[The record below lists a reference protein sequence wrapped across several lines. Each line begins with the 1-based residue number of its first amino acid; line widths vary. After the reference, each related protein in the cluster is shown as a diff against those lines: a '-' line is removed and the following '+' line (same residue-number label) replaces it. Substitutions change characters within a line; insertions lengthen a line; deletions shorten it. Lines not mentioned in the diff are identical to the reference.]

1 MAAASAP
8 ITMKEALTRFIQLI
22 ESYREF
28 RLAVEIALICYT
40 LLGDSHEKMLLQ
52 SIGVNPQFITFTN
65 VTMESDKYICVRET
79 APQNSVVIIDMNMP
93 MQPLRRPI
101 TADSALMN
109 PNTRILALKAQVPGT
124 TQDHLQIFNIE
135 AKQKIKSHQMPEQVV
150 FWKWI
155 TPKMLGLVTQTSV
168 YHWPIEGD
176 SEPVKMF
183 DRTANLANN
192 QIINYRCD
200 PSEKWLVL
208 IGIAP
213 GSPER
218 PQLVKGNMQLFS
230 VDQQRS
236 QALEA
241 HAASF
246 ASIRVPGNDR
256 DSILISFASKTSNAG
271 QVTSKLH
278 VIELGAQP
286 GKPSFSKKQA
296 DLFFPPDF
304 ADDFPVAMQIS
315 QKYGLIYVI
324 TKLGLL
330 FVYDL
335 ETATAVYRNRISPDP
350 IFLTSEASSIG
361 GFYAVNRR
369 GQVLLATVNE
379 ATIIPFV
386 SGQLNNLELA
396 VNLAKRGN
404 LPGAEN
410 LVVQRFQELFA
421 QTKYKEAAEL
431 AAESPQGILR
441 TPDTVAKFQSVP
453 VQAGQTPPLL
463 QYFGTLLTK
472 GKLNAFESLELSRLV
487 VNQNK
492 KNLLENWLAEDKL
505 ECSEELG
512 DLVKTVDNDLALK
525 IYIKARATPKVVAA
539 FAERR
544 EFDKILIYSKQVG
557 YTPDYLFLLQTILRS
572 DPQEALEDLQKSGG
586 APSSTKLGC
595 SYEHVPRFMEL
606 PCSPIEQAALAFSL
620 WSFHRNMIREATA
633 FLLDVL
639 KPNLPEHGYLQTK
652 VLEINLVTFPN
663 VADAILANGM
673 FSHYDRPR
681 IAQLCEK
688 AGLYIRALQHYS
700 ELPDIKRVIVNTHA
714 IEPQALVEFFG
725 TLSREWALECMK
737 DLLMINI
744 KGNLQIIVQVAK
756 EYCEQLGIDA
766 CIKLF
771 EQFKSYDGLYFFLGS
786 YLSSSE
792 DPDIHFKY
800 IEAAAR
806 TGQIKEVERVTRESN
821 FYDPEKTKNFLMDA
835 KLPDARPLI
844 NVCDRFGFVPDLTHY
859 LYTNNMLRYIEGYVQ
874 KVNPGN
880 APLVVGQL
888 LDDECPED
896 FIKGLILS
904 VRSLLPVEPLVAEC
918 EKRNRLRLLTQ
929 FLEHLVSEGSQDVHV
944 HNALG
949 KIIIES
955 NNNPEHFLTTNPYY
969 DSRVVGK
976 YCEKRDPTL
985 AVVAYRRG
993 QCDDELIN
1001 VTNKNSLFKLQA
1013 RYVVER
1019 MDGDLWDKVLNP
1031 DNEFRRQLIDQVVST
1046 ALPES
1051 KSPEQVSAAVKAF
1064 MTADLPHELIE
1075 LLEKIVLQN
1084 SAFSGNF
1091 NLQNLL
1097 ILTAIKADPSRVMD
1111 YINRLDNF
1119 DGPAVGEVAVEAQL
1133 YEEAFAIFKK
1143 FNLNVQAVNVLLDN
1157 IRDIN
1162 RAVEFAFRVEEDA
1175 VWSQVAKAQLR
1186 EGLVSD
1192 AIESFIRADD
1202 ATQFLDVIHAA
1213 EDADV
1218 YHDLVKYLLMVRQK
1232 TKEPKVDS
1240 ELIYAYA
1247 KIDRLGD
1254 IEEFILMPNVAN
1266 LPNVGDR
1273 LYDAALYEAAKII
1286 FAFISNWA
1294 KLASTLIKLNQ
1305 FQGAVDAAR
1314 KANSAKTWKEVC
1326 FACVD
1331 AEEFR
1336 LAQICGLNI
1345 IVQVD
1350 DLEEVSEFYQNRGC
1364 FNELISLMESGLGLE
1379 RAHMG
1384 IFTELG
1390 VLYARYR
1397 HEKLMEHIKLFST
1410 RLNIPKLIRACDEQ
1424 QHWKEL
1430 TYLYIQY
1437 DEFDNAATTVMN
1449 HSPDAW
1455 DHMQFK
1461 DIVVKVANVELYYK
1475 AVHFYLQEHPDLI
1488 NDLLNVLALRVDHTR
1503 VVDIM
1508 RKAGH
1513 LRLVK
1518 PYMIAV
1524 QSNNVSAVNEA
1535 LNEIYV
1541 EEEDYDRL
1549 RESIELHDNFD
1560 QIGLAQK
1567 IEKHE
1572 LLEMRRVAAS
1582 IYKKA
1587 GRWKQ
1592 SIALSKKDN
1601 LYKDAMETA
1610 SQSGD
1615 RELAEE
1621 LLVYFIEQGKK
1632 ECFASCLF
1640 VCYDLIR
1647 PDVALELAWMNNMI
1661 DFAFPYLLQ
1670 FIREYTGKVD
1680 ELIKD
1685 KIEAQKEAM
1694 AKENEEKDVMKQQ
1707 NMYAQLL
1714 PLALP
1719 APPMPGMGGPG
1730 MGGGF
1735 TPPPPPMGGMGMPP
1749 MPPFVFVVS
1758 VSAGDGIEFF
1768 VYDLDCNVK
1777 FESWLTKLRR
1787 INIACV
1793 QETKWVGFKARD
1805 VDGYKLW
1812 YSGSERRRNGVG
1824 ILVDEELRG
1833 LDGEEKMRFWEALD
1847 EVVRGVPSSEKIVV
1861 AGDFN
1866 GHIGAL
1872 PGSFS
1877 DVHGGFGFRKRNEE
1891 GATLLEFAR
1900 SFGLVVVKWSFPKK
1914 DDHLITF
1921 RSAIAKTQIDF
1932 LLLRKGDKVL
1942 CKDCKVIPSENL
1954 STQHTLLVMNLG
1966 IKKDRKR
1973 RGEECRLGIKWG
1985 GLTPVNAWE
1994 IGKKLAGMGVW
2005 QCRGDVDSKWDRVA
2019 RCIRENASEVSGV
2032 SRGRAGHHRGNW
2044 RWNEEVK
2051 KKVRPRKG
2059 RERREKK
2066 LFRLAKARERKGRDL
2081 DQVKCIKGEDGTV
2094 LVEDD
2099 HIKNRWQ
2106 SYFYRLLN
2114 DEGDR
2119 AIGLGELE
2127 HSEEC
2132 LDFSYC
2138 RRFKVEEV
2146 REAVRR
2152 MRRSRATGPD
2162 EIPVDFWKFSGET
2175 GLRWLTGLF
2184 NGIFKTTKMSEAW
2197 RWSTMIPLYKNK
2209 GDIQSSNNYRGIKLL
2224 SHSMKI

>member
-8 ITMKEALTRFIQLI
+8 ITMKEALTLT
-22 ESYREF
+22 S
-28 RLAVEIALICYT
+28 
-40 LLGDSHEKMLLQ
+40 LG
-52 SIGVNPQFITFTN
+52 INPQFITFTH

-79 APQNSVVIIDMNMP
+79 ATQNSVVIIDMNMP

-109 PNTRILALKAQVPGT
+109 PNSRILALKAQVPGT

-135 AKQKIKSHQMPEQVV
+135 MKAKMKSHQMPEQVV

-155 TPKMLGLVTQTSV
+155 TPKMLGMVTQSSV
-168 YHWPIEGD
+168 YHWSLEGD

-183 DRTANLANN
+183 DRTANLAGN

-213 GSPER
+213 GAPER

-246 ASIRVPGNDR
+246 ASFKVSGNDNP
-256 DSILISFASKTSNAG
+256 SILISFASKTISGG
-271 QVTSKLH
+271 QLTSKLH

-286 GKPSFSKKQA
+286 GKPGFSKKQA

-304 ADDFPVAMQIS
+304 TDDFPVAMQIS
-315 QKYGLIYVI
+315 HKYSLIYVI

-335 ETATAVYRNRISPDP
+335 ETASAVYRNRISPDP
-350 IFLTSEASSIG
+350 IFLTSEASSVG
-361 GFYAVNRR
+361 GFYAINRR

-379 ATIIPFV
+379 STIIPFV

-410 LVVQRFQELFA
+410 LVVQRFQELFS
-421 QTKYKEAAEL
+421 QMKYKEAAEL

-441 TPDTVAKFQSVP
+441 TPETVAKFQSVP
-453 VQAGQTPPLL
+453 VQPGQTPPLL

-472 GKLNAFESLELSRLV
+472 GKLNAFESLELSRMV

-525 IYIKARATPKVVAA
+525 VYIKARATPKVVAA

-572 DPQEALEDLQKSGG
+572 DPQGAVNFALMMSQMEGGCPVDYNTITDLFLQ
-586 APSSTKLGC
+586 
-595 SYEHVPRFMEL
+595 
-606 PCSPIEQAALAFSL
+606 
-620 WSFHRNMIREATA
+620 RNLIREATS

-688 AGLYIRALQHYS
+688 AGLYMRALQHYS
-700 ELPDIKRVIVNTHA
+700 DLPDIKRVIVNTHA

-737 DLLMINI
+737 DLLLVNLR
-744 KGNLQIIVQVAK
+744 GNLQIIVQVAK
-756 EYCEQLGIDA
+756 EYSEQLGVDS

-771 EQFKSYDGLYFFLGS
+771 EQFKSYEGLYFFLGS
-786 YLSSSE
+786 YLSMSE

-800 IEAAAR
+800 IEAAAK

-821 FYDPEKTKNFLMDA
+821 FYDPEKTKNFLMEA
-835 KLPDARPLI
+835 RLPDARPLI

-859 LYTNNMLRYIEGYVQ
+859 LYANNMLRYIEGYVQ
-874 KVNPGN
+874 KVNPSN

-888 LDDECPED
+888 LDDDCPED

-904 VRSLLPVEPLVAEC
+904 VRSLLPVEPLVEEC

-949 KIIIES
+949 KIIIDT

-993 QCDDELIN
+993 QCDEELIN

-1019 MDGDLWDKVLNP
+1019 MDPDLWEKVLTP
-1031 DNEFRRQLIDQVVST
+1031 DNPFRRQLIDQVVST

-1051 KSPEQVSAAVKAF
+1051 KNPDQVSATVKAF

-1084 SAFSGNF
+1084 SAFSGNP

-1097 ILTAIKADPSRVMD
+1097 ILTAIKADKSRVMD

-1119 DGPAVGEVAVEAQL
+1119 DGPAVGEIAVGAEL

-1157 IRDIN
+1157 IKSIE
-1162 RAVEFAFRVEEDA
+1162 RAVEFANRVDEDA
-1175 VWSQVAKAQLR
+1175 VWSQVGKAQLR

-1192 AIESFIRADD
+1192 AIESFILADD
-1202 ATQFLDVIHAA
+1202 ATEFHDVIRAA
-1213 EDADV
+1213 EQMEV
-1218 YHDLVKYLLMVRQK
+1218 YHDLVKYLLMVRRK
-1232 TKEPKVDS
+1232 VKEPKVDS

-1247 KIDRLGD
+1247 KIDRLGE
-1254 IEEFILMPNVAN
+1254 IEEFILTPNVAN
-1266 LPNVGDR
+1266 LQTVGDR
-1273 LYDAALYEAAKII
+1273 LFDEALYEAAKII
-1286 FAFISNWA
+1286 FTFISNWA
-1294 KLASTLIKLNQ
+1294 KLASTLVKLQQ

-1314 KANSAKTWKEVC
+1314 KANSSRTWKEVC

-1345 IVQVD
+1345 IIQVD
-1350 DLEEVSEFYQNRGC
+1350 DLEDVSNYYQNRGY

-1390 VLYARYR
+1390 ILFARYR
-1397 HEKLMEHIKLFST
+1397 PEKLMEHIKLFST
-1410 RLNIPKLIRACDEQ
+1410 RLNIPKLIRVCDEQ

-1437 DEFDNAATTVMN
+1437 DEFDNAAATIMS
-1449 HSPDAW
+1449 HSPEAW

-1461 DIVVKVANVELYYK
+1461 DVIVKVANVELYYK
-1475 AVHFYLQEHPDLI
+1475 AVHFYLREHPDLI

-1513 LRLVK
+1513 IHLIK
-1518 PYMIAV
+1518 PYMVSV
-1524 QSNNVSAVNEA
+1524 QSNNVAAVNEA

-1541 EEEDYDRL
+1541 EEEDYERL
-1549 RESIELHDNFD
+1549 RESIDMHDNFD
-1560 QIGLAQK
+1560 QIALAQK

-1572 LLEMRRVAAS
+1572 LLELRRVAAY

-1587 GRWKQ
+1587 GRWRQ
-1592 SIALSKKDN
+1592 SVALSKKDN

-1621 LLVYFIEQGKK
+1621 LLTYFIEKGKK

-1640 VCYDLIR
+1640 ICYDLIR
-1647 PDVALELAWMNNMI
+1647 PDVALELAWMNNI
-1661 DFAFPYLLQ
+1661 VDFAFPYLLQ
-1670 FIREYTGKVD
+1670 FIREYTTKVD
-1680 ELIKD
+1680 ELVKD
-1685 KIEAQKEAM
+1685 KLEAIQ
-1694 AKENEEKDVMKQQ
+1694 EEKSKEKEEKELVAQQ
-1707 NMYAQLL
+1707 NMYAPLL

-1719 APPMPGMGGPG
+1719 APPVGG
-1730 MGGGF
+1730 MGGGISGGM
-1735 TPPPPPMGGMGMPP
+1735 PSMGMPSMGPMGMPP
-1749 MPPFVFVVS
+1749 MPS
-1758 VSAGDGIEFF
+1758 
-1768 VYDLDCNVK
+1768 Y
-1777 FESWLTKLRR
+1777 
-1787 INIACV
+1787 
-1793 QETKWVGFKARD
+1793 
-1805 VDGYKLW
+1805 
-1812 YSGSERRRNGVG
+1812 
-1824 ILVDEELRG
+1824 
-1833 LDGEEKMRFWEALD
+1833 
-1847 EVVRGVPSSEKIVV
+1847 
-1861 AGDFN
+1861 
-1866 GHIGAL
+1866 
-1872 PGSFS
+1872 
-1877 DVHGGFGFRKRNEE
+1877 
-1891 GATLLEFAR
+1891 
-1900 SFGLVVVKWSFPKK
+1900 
-1914 DDHLITF
+1914 
-1921 RSAIAKTQIDF
+1921 
-1932 LLLRKGDKVL
+1932 
-1942 CKDCKVIPSENL
+1942 
-1954 STQHTLLVMNLG
+1954 
-1966 IKKDRKR
+1966 
-1973 RGEECRLGIKWG
+1973 
-1985 GLTPVNAWE
+1985 
-1994 IGKKLAGMGVW
+1994 GMPPM
-2005 QCRGDVDSKWDRVA
+2005 
-2019 RCIRENASEVSGV
+2019 
-2032 SRGRAGHHRGNW
+2032 GN
-2044 RWNEEVK
+2044 
-2051 KKVRPRKG
+2051 
-2059 RERREKK
+2059 
-2066 LFRLAKARERKGRDL
+2066 
-2081 DQVKCIKGEDGTV
+2081 
-2094 LVEDD
+2094 
-2099 HIKNRWQ
+2099 
-2106 SYFYRLLN
+2106 Y
-2114 DEGDR
+2114 
-2119 AIGLGELE
+2119 
-2127 HSEEC
+2127 
-2132 LDFSYC
+2132 
-2138 RRFKVEEV
+2138 
-2146 REAVRR
+2146 
-2152 MRRSRATGPD
+2152 
-2162 EIPVDFWKFSGET
+2162 
-2175 GLRWLTGLF
+2175 
-2184 NGIFKTTKMSEAW
+2184 
-2197 RWSTMIPLYKNK
+2197 
-2209 GDIQSSNNYRGIKLL
+2209 
-2224 SHSMKI
+2224 

>member
-1 MAAASAP
+1 MAAANAP
-8 ITMKEALTRFIQLI
+8 IAMREALTLT
-22 ESYREF
+22 S
-28 RLAVEIALICYT
+28 LGIA
-40 LLGDSHEKMLLQ
+40 
-52 SIGVNPQFITFTN
+52 PQFITFTH
-65 VTMESDKYICVRET
+65 VTMESDRYICVRET
-79 APQNSVVIIDMNMP
+79 SPQNSVVIIDMAMP
-93 MQPLRRPI
+93 SQPLRRPI

-109 PNTRILALKAQVPGT
+109 PNSRILALKAQIPGT

-135 AKQKIKSHQMPEQVV
+135 AKTKVKSHQMPEQVV

-155 TPKMLGLVTQTSV
+155 TPKLLGLVTQTSV
-168 YHWPIEGD
+168 YHWSIEGD

-200 PSEKWLVL
+200 PAEKWLVL

-213 GSPER
+213 GAPER

-246 ASIRVPGNDR
+246 ATIKVPGNENP
-256 DSILISFASKTSNAG
+256 STLICFASKATNAG
-271 QVTSKLH
+271 QITSKLH

-286 GKPSFSKKQA
+286 GKPGFSKKQA

-304 ADDFPVAMQIS
+304 QDDFPVAMQIS
-315 QKYGLIYVI
+315 QKYGLVYVI

-335 ETATAVYRNRISPDP
+335 ETASAVYRNRISPDP
-350 IFLTSEASSIG
+350 IFLTAESSTTG
-361 GFYAVNRR
+361 GFYAINRR
-369 GQVLLATVNE
+369 GQVLHATVND
-379 ATIIPFV
+379 ATVVPFV

-396 VNLAKRGN
+396 VNLAKRAN

-410 LVVQRFQELFA
+410 LVVQRFQELFS

-431 AAESPQGILR
+431 AAESPQGLLR
-441 TPDTVAKFQSVP
+441 TPETVAKFQSVP

-463 QYFGTLLTK
+463 QYFGTLLTR
-472 GKLNAFESLELSRLV
+472 GKLNAYESLELSRLV

-557 YTPDYLFLLQTILRS
+557 YTPDYLFLLQTILRT
-572 DPQEALEDLQKSGG
+572 DPQGAVNFALMMSQMEGGCPLDYNTITDLFLQ
-586 APSSTKLGC
+586 
-595 SYEHVPRFMEL
+595 
-606 PCSPIEQAALAFSL
+606 
-620 WSFHRNMIREATA
+620 RNMIREATA

-639 KPNLPEHGYLQTK
+639 KPNLEEHAFLQTK
-652 VLEINLVTFPN
+652 VLEINLVTYPN

-688 AGLYIRALQHYS
+688 AGLYLRALQHYA

-725 TLSREWALECMK
+725 TLSKEWALECMK
-737 DLLMINI
+737 DLLLVNLR
-744 KGNLQIIVQVAK
+744 GNLQIVVQAAK
-756 EYCEQLGIDA
+756 EYSEQLGVDA

-771 EQFKSYDGLYFFLGS
+771 EQFKSYEGLYFFLGS

-800 IEAAAR
+800 IESAAR

-821 FYDPEKTKNFLMDA
+821 FYDAEKTKNYLMEA

-904 VRSLLPVEPLVAEC
+904 VRSLLPVEPLVDEC

-949 KIIIES
+949 KIIIDS
-955 NNNPEHFLTTNPYY
+955 NNNPEHFLTTNPFY

-1019 MDGDLWDKVLNP
+1019 MDSDLWDKVLLP
-1031 DNEFRRQLIDQVVST
+1031 ENEYRRQFIDQVVST

-1064 MTADLPHELIE
+1064 MEADLPHELIE

-1111 YINRLDNF
+1111 YVNRLDNF
-1119 DGPAVGEVAVEAQL
+1119 DGPAVGEVAVDAQL

-1157 IRDIN
+1157 IQSIE
-1162 RAVEFAFRVEEDA
+1162 RAEEFAFRVEEDA
-1175 VWSQVAKAQLR
+1175 VWTQVAKLA
-1186 EGLVSD
+1186 V
-1192 AIESFIRADD
+1192 
-1202 ATQFLDVIHAA
+1202 T
-1213 EDADV
+1213 
-1218 YHDLVKYLLMVRQK
+1218 LVKLK
-1232 TKEPKVDS
+1232 
-1240 ELIYAYA
+1240 
-1247 KIDRLGD
+1247 
-1254 IEEFILMPNVAN
+1254 
-1266 LPNVGDR
+1266 
-1273 LYDAALYEAAKII
+1273 
-1286 FAFISNWA
+1286 
-1294 KLASTLIKLNQ
+1294 Q

-1314 KANSAKTWKEVC
+1314 KANSSKTWKEVC

-1345 IVQVD
+1345 IIQVD
-1350 DLEEVSEFYQNRGC
+1350 DLEEVSEYYQNRGC
-1364 FNELISLMESGLGLE
+1364 FSELISLMESGLGLE

-1397 HEKLMEHIKLFST
+1397 YEKLMEHIKLFST

-1437 DEFDNAATTVMN
+1437 DEFDNAATTIMN

-1455 DHMQFK
+1455 EHMQFK
-1461 DIVVKVANVELYYK
+1461 DVAVKVANVEIYYK

-1488 NDLLNVLALRVDHTR
+1488 NDLLNVLALRLDHTR

-1508 RKAGH
+1508 RKAGQLH
-1513 LRLVK
+1513 LVK
-1518 PYMIAV
+1518 PYMVAV

-1541 EEEDYDRL
+1541 EEEDYERL
-1549 RESIELHDNFD
+1549 RESVDMHDNFD

-1567 IEKHE
+1567 LEKHE
-1572 LLEMRRVAAS
+1572 LLEMRRIAAY

-1601 LYKDAMETA
+1601 MYKDCMETC

-1615 RELAEE
+1615 RELSED

-1640 VCYDLIR
+1640 ICYDLIR
-1647 PDVALELAWMNNMI
+1647 ADVALELAWTNNML

-1670 FIREYTGKVD
+1670 YIREYTSKVD
-1680 ELIKD
+1680 DLVKD
-1685 KIEAQKEAM
+1685 RIESQKEEK
-1694 AKENEEKDVMKQQ
+1694 AKEQEEKDVVAQQ

-1719 APPMPGMGGPG
+1719 APPGMGG
-1730 MGGGF
+1730 
-1735 TPPPPPMGGMGMPP
+1735 PPPMGGMGMPP
-1749 MPPFVFVVS
+1749 M
-1758 VSAGDGIEFF
+1758 G
-1768 VYDLDCNVK
+1768 
-1777 FESWLTKLRR
+1777 
-1787 INIACV
+1787 
-1793 QETKWVGFKARD
+1793 
-1805 VDGYKLW
+1805 
-1812 YSGSERRRNGVG
+1812 
-1824 ILVDEELRG
+1824 
-1833 LDGEEKMRFWEALD
+1833 
-1847 EVVRGVPSSEKIVV
+1847 
-1861 AGDFN
+1861 
-1866 GHIGAL
+1866 
-1872 PGSFS
+1872 
-1877 DVHGGFGFRKRNEE
+1877 
-1891 GATLLEFAR
+1891 
-1900 SFGLVVVKWSFPKK
+1900 
-1914 DDHLITF
+1914 
-1921 RSAIAKTQIDF
+1921 
-1932 LLLRKGDKVL
+1932 
-1942 CKDCKVIPSENL
+1942 
-1954 STQHTLLVMNLG
+1954 
-1966 IKKDRKR
+1966 
-1973 RGEECRLGIKWG
+1973 
-1985 GLTPVNAWE
+1985 
-1994 IGKKLAGMGVW
+1994 GMGMPPM
-2005 QCRGDVDSKWDRVA
+2005 GGMGMPPMGPGPMPA
-2019 RCIRENASEVSGV
+2019 YGMPPM
-2032 SRGRAGHHRGNW
+2032 G
-2044 RWNEEVK
+2044 
-2051 KKVRPRKG
+2051 
-2059 RERREKK
+2059 
-2066 LFRLAKARERKGRDL
+2066 
-2081 DQVKCIKGEDGTV
+2081 
-2094 LVEDD
+2094 
-2099 HIKNRWQ
+2099 
-2106 SYFYRLLN
+2106 SY
-2114 DEGDR
+2114 
-2119 AIGLGELE
+2119 
-2127 HSEEC
+2127 
-2132 LDFSYC
+2132 
-2138 RRFKVEEV
+2138 
-2146 REAVRR
+2146 
-2152 MRRSRATGPD
+2152 
-2162 EIPVDFWKFSGET
+2162 
-2175 GLRWLTGLF
+2175 
-2184 NGIFKTTKMSEAW
+2184 
-2197 RWSTMIPLYKNK
+2197 
-2209 GDIQSSNNYRGIKLL
+2209 
-2224 SHSMKI
+2224 

>member
-1 MAAASAP
+1 MAAANAP
-8 ITMKEALTRFIQLI
+8 IAMREALTLT
-22 ESYREF
+22 S
-28 RLAVEIALICYT
+28 LGIA
-40 LLGDSHEKMLLQ
+40 
-52 SIGVNPQFITFTN
+52 PQFVTFTH

-79 APQNSVVIIDMNMP
+79 SPQNSVVIVDMAMP
-93 MQPLRRPI
+93 NQPLRRPI

-109 PNTRILALKAQVPGT
+109 PNTRILALKAQIPGT

-135 AKQKIKSHQMPEQVV
+135 AKTKIKSHQMPEQVV

-155 TPKMLGLVTQTSV
+155 TPKLLGLVTQTSV
-168 YHWPIEGD
+168 YHWSIEGD
-176 SEPVKMF
+176 SEPAKMF

-200 PSEKWLVL
+200 PAEKWLVL

-213 GSPER
+213 GAPER

-246 ASIRVPGNDR
+246 ATFKVVGNENP
-256 DSILISFASKTSNAG
+256 STLICFASKTTNAG
-271 QVTSKLH
+271 QITSKLH

-286 GKPSFSKKQA
+286 GKPGFSKKQA

-304 ADDFPVAMQIS
+304 QDDFPVAMQVS

-335 ETATAVYRNRISPDP
+335 ETGAAVYRNRISPDP
-350 IFLTSEASSIG
+350 IFLTAESSSTG
-361 GFYAVNRR
+361 GFYAINRR
-369 GQVLLATVNE
+369 GQVLHATVND
-379 ATIIPFV
+379 ATVVPFV

-396 VNLAKRGN
+396 VNLAKRAN

-431 AAESPQGILR
+431 AAESPQGLLR
-441 TPDTVAKFQSVP
+441 TPETSVP

-463 QYFGTLLTK
+463 QYFGTLLTR

-557 YTPDYLFLLQTILRS
+557 YTPDYLFLLQTILRT
-572 DPQEALEDLQKSGG
+572 DPQGAVNFALMMSQMEGGCPVDYNTITDLFLQ
-586 APSSTKLGC
+586 
-595 SYEHVPRFMEL
+595 
-606 PCSPIEQAALAFSL
+606 
-620 WSFHRNMIREATA
+620 RNMIREATA

-639 KPNLPEHGYLQTK
+639 KPNLPEHAFLQTK
-652 VLEINLVTFPN
+652 VLEINLVTYPN

-688 AGLYIRALQHYS
+688 AGLYLRALQHYS

-737 DLLMINI
+737 DLLLVNLR
-744 KGNLQIIVQVAK
+744 GNLQIVVQAAK
-756 EYCEQLGIDA
+756 EYSEQLGVDA

-771 EQFKSYDGLYFFLGS
+771 EQFKSYEGLYFFLGS

-821 FYDPEKTKNFLMDA
+821 FYDAEKTKNFLMEA

-904 VRSLLPVEPLVAEC
+904 VRSLLPVEPLVDEC

-949 KIIIES
+949 KIIIDS
-955 NNNPEHFLTTNPYY
+955 NNNPEHFLTTNPFY

-1019 MDGDLWDKVLNP
+1019 MDGDLWDKVLQP
-1031 DNEFRRQLIDQVVST
+1031 ENEYRRQLIDQVVST

-1111 YINRLDNF
+1111 YVNRLDNF

-1157 IRDIN
+1157 IRSID
-1162 RAVEFAFRVEEDA
+1162 RAEEFAFRVEEDA

-1186 EGLVSD
+1186 EGLVSE

-1202 ATQFLDVIHAA
+1202 AAHFLDVIRAA
-1213 EDADV
+1213 EEADV
-1218 YHDLVKYLLMVRQK
+1218 YNDLVKYLLMVRQK
-1232 TKEPKVDS
+1232 AREPKVDG
-1240 ELIYAYA
+1240 ELIFAYA
-1247 KIDRLGD
+1247 KIDRLSD

-1266 LPNVGDR
+1266 LQNVGDR
-1273 LYDAALYEAAKII
+1273 LYDEELYEAAKII
-1286 FAFISNWA
+1286 YAFISNWA
-1294 KLASTLIKLNQ
+1294 KLAVTLVKLKQ

-1350 DLEEVSEFYQNRGC
+1350 DLEEVSEYYQNRGC
-1364 FNELISLMESGLGLE
+1364 FSELIALMESGLGLE

-1437 DEFDNAATTVMN
+1437 DEFDNAATTIMN

-1461 DIVVKVANVELYYK
+1461 DVCVKVANVELYYK

-1488 NDLLNVLALRVDHTR
+1488 NDMLNVLALRLDHTR

-1508 RKAGH
+1508 RKAGQLH
-1513 LRLVK
+1513 LVK
-1518 PYMIAV
+1518 PYMVAV

-1535 LNEIYV
+1535 LNELYV
-1541 EEEDYDRL
+1541 EEEDYERL
-1549 RESIELHDNFD
+1549 RESVDMHDNFD

-1567 IEKHE
+1567 LEKHE
-1572 LLEMRRVAAS
+1572 LLEMRRIAAY

-1601 LYKDAMETA
+1601 MYKDCMETC

-1615 RELAEE
+1615 RELSED

-1640 VCYDLIR
+1640 ICYDLIR
-1647 PDVALELAWMNNMI
+1647 PDVALELAWMNNMV

-1670 FIREYTGKVD
+1670 FIREYSSKVD
-1680 ELIKD
+1680 DLVKD
-1685 KIEAQKEAM
+1685 KIESQNEER
-1694 AKENEEKDVMKQQ
+1694 AKEKEEKDLVAQQ

-1719 APPMPGMGGPG
+1719 APPMPGMGGPPPG
-1730 MGGGF
+1730 MGGMGM
-1735 TPPPPPMGGMGMPP
+1735 PPMGGMGMPP
-1749 MPPFVFVVS
+1749 MGPGPMPAFGMPP
-1758 VSAGDGIEFF
+1758 
-1768 VYDLDCNVK
+1768 
-1777 FESWLTKLRR
+1777 
-1787 INIACV
+1787 
-1793 QETKWVGFKARD
+1793 
-1805 VDGYKLW
+1805 
-1812 YSGSERRRNGVG
+1812 
-1824 ILVDEELRG
+1824 
-1833 LDGEEKMRFWEALD
+1833 
-1847 EVVRGVPSSEKIVV
+1847 
-1861 AGDFN
+1861 
-1866 GHIGAL
+1866 
-1872 PGSFS
+1872 
-1877 DVHGGFGFRKRNEE
+1877 
-1891 GATLLEFAR
+1891 
-1900 SFGLVVVKWSFPKK
+1900 
-1914 DDHLITF
+1914 
-1921 RSAIAKTQIDF
+1921 
-1932 LLLRKGDKVL
+1932 
-1942 CKDCKVIPSENL
+1942 
-1954 STQHTLLVMNLG
+1954 
-1966 IKKDRKR
+1966 
-1973 RGEECRLGIKWG
+1973 
-1985 GLTPVNAWE
+1985 
-1994 IGKKLAGMGVW
+1994 MG
-2005 QCRGDVDSKWDRVA
+2005 
-2019 RCIRENASEVSGV
+2019 
-2032 SRGRAGHHRGNW
+2032 
-2044 RWNEEVK
+2044 
-2051 KKVRPRKG
+2051 
-2059 RERREKK
+2059 
-2066 LFRLAKARERKGRDL
+2066 
-2081 DQVKCIKGEDGTV
+2081 T
-2094 LVEDD
+2094 
-2099 HIKNRWQ
+2099 
-2106 SYFYRLLN
+2106 Y
-2114 DEGDR
+2114 
-2119 AIGLGELE
+2119 
-2127 HSEEC
+2127 
-2132 LDFSYC
+2132 
-2138 RRFKVEEV
+2138 
-2146 REAVRR
+2146 
-2152 MRRSRATGPD
+2152 
-2162 EIPVDFWKFSGET
+2162 
-2175 GLRWLTGLF
+2175 
-2184 NGIFKTTKMSEAW
+2184 
-2197 RWSTMIPLYKNK
+2197 
-2209 GDIQSSNNYRGIKLL
+2209 
-2224 SHSMKI
+2224 

>member
-1 MAAASAP
+1 MAAANAP
-8 ITMKEALTRFIQLI
+8 ITMKEILTLPSVGINQ
-22 ESYREF
+22 
-28 RLAVEIALICYT
+28 
-40 LLGDSHEKMLLQ
+40 
-52 SIGVNPQFITFTN
+52 QFITFTN

-109 PNTRILALKAQVPGT
+109 PNSRILALKAQVPGT

-135 AKQKIKSHQMPEQVV
+135 AKAKLKSHQMPEQVA

-168 YHWPIEGD
+168 YHWSIEGD

-192 QIINYRCD
+192 QIINYKCS
-200 PSEKWLVL
+200 PNEKWLVL

-246 ASIRVPGNDR
+246 AQFKVPGNENP
-256 DSILISFASKTSNAG
+256 SILISFASKSFNAG
-271 QVTSKLH
+271 QITSKLH

-286 GKPSFSKKQA
+286 GKPSFTKKQA

-304 ADDFPVAMQIS
+304 ADDFPVAMQVS
-315 QKYGLIYVI
+315 HKFNLIYVI

-335 ETATAVYRNRISPDP
+335 ETASAIYRNRISPDP
-350 IFLTSEASSIG
+350 IFLTSEASSVG
-361 GFYAVNRR
+361 GFYAINRR

-379 ATIIPFV
+379 ATIIPFI

-463 QYFGTLLTK
+463 QYFGTLLTR
-472 GKLNAFESLELSRLV
+472 GKLNSYESLELSRLV

-512 DLVKTVDNDLALK
+512 DLVK
-525 IYIKARATPKVVAA
+525 
-539 FAERR
+539 
-544 EFDKILIYSKQVG
+544 VG
-557 YTPDYLFLLQTILRS
+557 YTPDYMFLLQTILRT
-572 DPQEALEDLQKSGG
+572 DPQGAVNFALMMSQMEGGCPVDYNTITDLFLQ
-586 APSSTKLGC
+586 
-595 SYEHVPRFMEL
+595 
-606 PCSPIEQAALAFSL
+606 
-620 WSFHRNMIREATA
+620 RNLIREATA

-639 KPNLPEHGYLQTK
+639 KPNLPEHAFLQTK

-681 IAQLCEK
+681 VAQL
-688 AGLYIRALQHYS
+688 S
-700 ELPDIKRVIVNTHA
+700 
-714 IEPQALVEFFG
+714 
-725 TLSREWALECMK
+725 
-737 DLLMINI
+737 
-744 KGNLQIIVQVAK
+744 AK
-756 EYCEQLGIDA
+756 
-766 CIKLF
+766 
-771 EQFKSYDGLYFFLGS
+771 
-786 YLSSSE
+786 
-792 DPDIHFKY
+792 
-800 IEAAAR
+800 

-821 FYDPEKTKNFLMDA
+821 FYDAEKTKNFLMEA

-904 VRSLLPVEPLVAEC
+904 VRSLLPVEPLVDEC

-944 HNALG
+944 HNAL
-949 KIIIES
+949 
-955 NNNPEHFLTTNPYY
+955 
-969 DSRVVGK
+969 
-976 YCEKRDPTL
+976 
-985 AVVAYRRG
+985 
-993 QCDDELIN
+993 
-1001 VTNKNSLFKLQA
+1001 
-1013 RYVVER
+1013 
-1019 MDGDLWDKVLNP
+1019 
-1031 DNEFRRQLIDQVVST
+1031 
-1046 ALPES
+1046 
-1051 KSPEQVSAAVKAF
+1051 
-1064 MTADLPHELIE
+1064 ADLPHELIE

-1119 DGPAVGEVAVEAQL
+1119 DGPAVGEVAVDAQL

-1143 FNLNVQAVNVLLDN
+1143 FNLNVQAVNVLLDHVRS
-1157 IRDIN
+1157 IE
-1162 RAVEFAFRVEEDA
+1162 RAVEFAFRVEEDS
-1175 VWSQVAKAQLR
+1175 VWTQVAKAQLR

-1192 AIESFIRADD
+1192 AIESFIRAED
-1202 ATQFLDVIHAA
+1202 ATHFLEVIRAT
-1213 EDADV
+1213 EDANV
-1218 YHDLVKYLLMVRQK
+1218 YDDLVRYLLMVRQK
-1232 TKEPKVDS
+1232 VKEPKVDS

-1247 KIDRLGD
+1247 KIERLGE

-1273 LYDAALYEAAKII
+1273 LYDEALYEAAKII
-1286 FAFISNWA
+1286 YAFTSNWA
-1294 KLASTLIKLNQ
+1294 KLAVTLVKLQQ
-1305 FQGAVDAAR
+1305 FQSAVDAAR

-1345 IVQVD
+1345 IIQVD
-1350 DLEEVSEFYQNRGC
+1350 DLEEVSEYYQNRGC

-1397 HEKLMEHIKLFST
+1397 YEKLMEHIKLFST

-1424 QHWKEL
+1424 QHWQEL

-1449 HSPDAW
+1449 HSPEAW
-1455 DHMQFK
+1455 EHMQFK
-1461 DIVVKVANVELYYK
+1461 DIVAKVANVELYYK
-1475 AVHFYLQEHPDLI
+1475 AVHFYLQEHPDII
-1488 NDLLNVLALRVDHTR
+1488 NDLLNVLALRLDHTR

-1508 RKAGH
+1508 RKAGQ
-1513 LRLVK
+1513 LRLIK
-1518 PYMIAV
+1518 PYMVAV

-1549 RESIELHDNFD
+1549 RESTDLHDSFD

-1567 IEKHE
+1567 ARIYNYLSTLRFYIFPYIISNQCWCEQIEKHE
-1572 LLEMRRVAAS
+1572 LMEMRRVAAY

-1601 LYKDAMETA
+1601 MYKDCMETA

-1615 RELAEE
+1615 HDLAEQ

-1632 ECFASCLF
+1632 ECFATCLF

-1647 PDVALELAWMNNMI
+1647 PDVALELAWINNMI

-1670 FIREYTGKVD
+1670 FIREYSGKVD

-1685 KIEAQKEAM
+1685 KLEAQKEVK
-1694 AKENEEKDVMKQQ
+1694 AKEQEEKEVMSQQ

-1719 APPMPGMGGPG
+1719 APPMPGMGGGPS
-1730 MGGGF
+1730 MGGGYG
-1735 TPPPPPMGGMGMPP
+1735 PPPPMGGMPGMPP
-1749 MPPFVFVVS
+1749 MPPY
-1758 VSAGDGIEFF
+1758 GMPPMG
-1768 VYDLDCNVK
+1768 
-1777 FESWLTKLRR
+1777 
-1787 INIACV
+1787 
-1793 QETKWVGFKARD
+1793 
-1805 VDGYKLW
+1805 GY
-1812 YSGSERRRNGVG
+1812 
-1824 ILVDEELRG
+1824 
-1833 LDGEEKMRFWEALD
+1833 
-1847 EVVRGVPSSEKIVV
+1847 
-1861 AGDFN
+1861 
-1866 GHIGAL
+1866 
-1872 PGSFS
+1872 
-1877 DVHGGFGFRKRNEE
+1877 
-1891 GATLLEFAR
+1891 
-1900 SFGLVVVKWSFPKK
+1900 
-1914 DDHLITF
+1914 
-1921 RSAIAKTQIDF
+1921 
-1932 LLLRKGDKVL
+1932 
-1942 CKDCKVIPSENL
+1942 
-1954 STQHTLLVMNLG
+1954 
-1966 IKKDRKR
+1966 
-1973 RGEECRLGIKWG
+1973 
-1985 GLTPVNAWE
+1985 
-1994 IGKKLAGMGVW
+1994 
-2005 QCRGDVDSKWDRVA
+2005 
-2019 RCIRENASEVSGV
+2019 
-2032 SRGRAGHHRGNW
+2032 
-2044 RWNEEVK
+2044 
-2051 KKVRPRKG
+2051 
-2059 RERREKK
+2059 
-2066 LFRLAKARERKGRDL
+2066 
-2081 DQVKCIKGEDGTV
+2081 
-2094 LVEDD
+2094 
-2099 HIKNRWQ
+2099 
-2106 SYFYRLLN
+2106 
-2114 DEGDR
+2114 
-2119 AIGLGELE
+2119 
-2127 HSEEC
+2127 
-2132 LDFSYC
+2132 
-2138 RRFKVEEV
+2138 
-2146 REAVRR
+2146 
-2152 MRRSRATGPD
+2152 
-2162 EIPVDFWKFSGET
+2162 
-2175 GLRWLTGLF
+2175 
-2184 NGIFKTTKMSEAW
+2184 
-2197 RWSTMIPLYKNK
+2197 
-2209 GDIQSSNNYRGIKLL
+2209 
-2224 SHSMKI
+2224 

>member
-1 MAAASAP
+1 MAAANAP
-8 ITMKEALTRFIQLI
+8 IAMREASR
-22 ESYREF
+22 Y
-28 RLAVEIALICYT
+28 
-40 LLGDSHEKMLLQ
+40 LLLFLLLLLPRDPL
-52 SIGVNPQFITFTN
+52 G
-65 VTMESDKYICVRET
+65 EKYICVRET
-79 APQNSVVIIDMNMP
+79 SPQNSVVIVDMAMP
-93 MQPLRRPI
+93 AQPLRRPI

-109 PNTRILALKAQVPGT
+109 PNTRILALKAQIPGT

-135 AKQKIKSHQMPEQVV
+135 AKTKIKSHQMPEQVV

-155 TPKMLGLVTQTSV
+155 TPKLLGLVTQTSV
-168 YHWPIEGD
+168 YHWSIEGD
-176 SEPVKMF
+176 SEPAKMF

-213 GSPER
+213 GAPER

-246 ASIRVPGNDR
+246 ASFKVVGNENP
-256 DSILISFASKTSNAG
+256 STLICFASKTTNAG
-271 QVTSKLH
+271 QITSKLH

-286 GKPSFSKKQA
+286 GKPGFSKKQA

-304 ADDFPVAMQIS
+304 QDDFPVAMQ
-315 QKYGLIYVI
+315 YGLIYVI

-335 ETATAVYRNRISPDP
+335 ETAAAVYRNRISPDP
-350 IFLTSEASSIG
+350 IFLTAESSASG
-361 GFYAVNRR
+361 GFYAINRR
-369 GQVLLATVNE
+369 GQVLHATVND
-379 ATIIPFV
+379 ATIVPFV
-386 SGQLNNLELA
+386 SSQLNNLELA
-396 VNLAKRGN
+396 VNLAKRAN

-431 AAESPQGILR
+431 AAESPQGLLR
-441 TPDTVAKFQSVP
+441 TPETVAKFQSVP

-463 QYFGTLLTK
+463 QYFGTLLTR
-472 GKLNAFESLELSRLV
+472 GKLNAYESLELSRLV

-557 YTPDYLFLLQTILRS
+557 YTPDYLFLLQTILRT
-572 DPQEALEDLQKSGG
+572 DPQGAVNFALMMSQMEG
-586 APSSTKLGC
+586 A
-595 SYEHVPRFMEL
+595 
-606 PCSPIEQAALAFSL
+606 
-620 WSFHRNMIREATA
+620 
-633 FLLDVL
+633 
-639 KPNLPEHGYLQTK
+639 
-652 VLEINLVTFPN
+652 VLEINLVTYPN

-681 IAQLCEK
+681 VAQLCEK
-688 AGLYIRALQHYS
+688 AGLYLRALQHYT
-700 ELPDIKRVIVNTHA
+700 ELPDIKRVMVNTHA

-737 DLLMINI
+737 DLLLVNLR
-744 KGNLQIIVQVAK
+744 GNLQIVVQAAK
-756 EYCEQLGIDA
+756 EYSEQLGVDA

-771 EQFKSYDGLYFFLGS
+771 EQFKSYEGLYFFLGA

-821 FYDPEKTKNFLMDA
+821 FYDAEKTKNFLMEA

-904 VRSLLPVEPLVAEC
+904 VRSLLPVEPLVDEC

-949 KIIIES
+949 KIIIDS
-955 NNNPEHFLTTNPYY
+955 NNNPEHFLTTNPFY

-1019 MDGDLWDKVLNP
+1019 MDGDLWDKVLQP
-1031 DNEFRRQLIDQVVST
+1031 ENEYRRQLIDQVVST

-1111 YINRLDNF
+1111 YVNRLDNF

-1133 YEEAFAIFKK
+1133 FEEAFAIFKK

-1157 IRDIN
+1157 IRSIE
-1162 RAVEFAFRVEEDA
+1162 RAEEFAFRVEEDA

-1186 EGLVSD
+1186 EGLVSE

-1202 ATQFLDVIHAA
+1202 ATHFLDVIRAA
-1213 EDADV
+1213 EEANV
-1218 YHDLVKYLLMVRQK
+1218 YDDLVKYLLMVRQK
-1232 TKEPKVDS
+1232 AREPKVDG
-1240 ELIYAYA
+1240 ELIFAYA
-1247 KIDRLGD
+1247 KIDRLSD

-1266 LPNVGDR
+1266 LQNVGDR
-1273 LYDAALYEAAKII
+1273 LYDEELYEAAKII
-1286 FAFISNWA
+1286 YAFISNWA
-1294 KLASTLIKLNQ
+1294 KLAVTLVKLKQ

-1350 DLEEVSEFYQNRGC
+1350 DLEEVSEYYQNRGC

-1397 HEKLMEHIKLFST
+1397 PEKLMEHIKLFST

-1437 DEFDNAATTVMN
+1437 DEFDNAATTIMN

-1461 DIVVKVANVELYYK
+1461 DVAVKVANVELYYK

-1488 NDLLNVLALRVDHTR
+1488 NDLLNVLALRLDHTR

-1508 RKAGH
+1508 RKAGQLH
-1513 LRLVK
+1513 LVK
-1518 PYMIAV
+1518 PYMVAV

-1535 LNEIYV
+1535 LNELYV
-1541 EEEDYDRL
+1541 EEEDYERL
-1549 RESIELHDNFD
+1549 RESVDMHDNFD

-1567 IEKHE
+1567 LEKHE
-1572 LLEMRRVAAS
+1572 LLEMRRIAAY

-1601 LYKDAMETA
+1601 MYKDCMETC

-1615 RELAEE
+1615 RELSED

-1640 VCYDLIR
+1640 ICYDLIR
-1647 PDVALELAWMNNMI
+1647 ADVALELAWMNNMV

-1670 FIREYTGKVD
+1670 FIREYTSKVD
-1680 ELIKD
+1680 ELVKD
-1685 KIEAQKEAM
+1685 RIESQNEVR
-1694 AKENEEKDVMKQQ
+1694 AKEKEEKDLVAQQ

-1719 APPMPGMGGPG
+1719 APPGMGGP
-1730 MGGGF
+1730 
-1735 TPPPPPMGGMGMPP
+1735 PPPMGMPGMPPMGGMGMPP
-1749 MPPFVFVVS
+1749 MGPGPMPAYGMPPM
-1758 VSAGDGIEFF
+1758 
-1768 VYDLDCNVK
+1768 
-1777 FESWLTKLRR
+1777 
-1787 INIACV
+1787 
-1793 QETKWVGFKARD
+1793 
-1805 VDGYKLW
+1805 
-1812 YSGSERRRNGVG
+1812 GS
-1824 ILVDEELRG
+1824 
-1833 LDGEEKMRFWEALD
+1833 
-1847 EVVRGVPSSEKIVV
+1847 
-1861 AGDFN
+1861 
-1866 GHIGAL
+1866 
-1872 PGSFS
+1872 
-1877 DVHGGFGFRKRNEE
+1877 
-1891 GATLLEFAR
+1891 
-1900 SFGLVVVKWSFPKK
+1900 
-1914 DDHLITF
+1914 
-1921 RSAIAKTQIDF
+1921 
-1932 LLLRKGDKVL
+1932 
-1942 CKDCKVIPSENL
+1942 
-1954 STQHTLLVMNLG
+1954 
-1966 IKKDRKR
+1966 
-1973 RGEECRLGIKWG
+1973 
-1985 GLTPVNAWE
+1985 
-1994 IGKKLAGMGVW
+1994 
-2005 QCRGDVDSKWDRVA
+2005 
-2019 RCIRENASEVSGV
+2019 
-2032 SRGRAGHHRGNW
+2032 
-2044 RWNEEVK
+2044 
-2051 KKVRPRKG
+2051 
-2059 RERREKK
+2059 
-2066 LFRLAKARERKGRDL
+2066 
-2081 DQVKCIKGEDGTV
+2081 
-2094 LVEDD
+2094 
-2099 HIKNRWQ
+2099 
-2106 SYFYRLLN
+2106 Y
-2114 DEGDR
+2114 
-2119 AIGLGELE
+2119 
-2127 HSEEC
+2127 
-2132 LDFSYC
+2132 
-2138 RRFKVEEV
+2138 
-2146 REAVRR
+2146 
-2152 MRRSRATGPD
+2152 
-2162 EIPVDFWKFSGET
+2162 
-2175 GLRWLTGLF
+2175 
-2184 NGIFKTTKMSEAW
+2184 
-2197 RWSTMIPLYKNK
+2197 
-2209 GDIQSSNNYRGIKLL
+2209 
-2224 SHSMKI
+2224 

>member
-1 MAAASAP
+1 MAAANAP
-8 ITMKEALTRFIQLI
+8 ITMKEALTLP
-22 ESYREF
+22 
-28 RLAVEIALICYT
+28 
-40 LLGDSHEKMLLQ
+40 
-52 SIGVNPQFITFTN
+52 SIGINAQFITFTN

-109 PNTRILALKAQVPGT
+109 PNTRILALKAQLPGT

-135 AKQKIKSHQMPEQVV
+135 AKAKMKSHQMPEQVV

-168 YHWPIEGD
+168 YHWSIEGD

-236 QALEA
+236 QALEG

-246 ASIRVPGNDR
+246 ASFRVPGNDK
-256 DSILISFASKTSNAG
+256 DSLLISFATKTSNAG
-271 QVTSKLH
+271 QTTSKLH

-286 GKPSFSKKQA
+286 GKPSFTKKQA

-315 QKYGLIYVI
+315 HKYSLLYVI

-350 IFLTSEASSIG
+350 IFLTSEASSAG
-361 GFYAVNRR
+361 GFYAINRR

-379 ATIIPFV
+379 ATIIPFI

-512 DLVKTVDNDLALK
+512 DLVK
-525 IYIKARATPKVVAA
+525 
-539 FAERR
+539 
-544 EFDKILIYSKQVG
+544 VG

-572 DPQEALEDLQKSGG
+572 DPQGAVNFALMMSQMEGGCPVDYNTITDLFLQ
-586 APSSTKLGC
+586 
-595 SYEHVPRFMEL
+595 
-606 PCSPIEQAALAFSL
+606 
-620 WSFHRNMIREATA
+620 RNMIREATA

-639 KPNLPEHGYLQTK
+639 KPNLPEHAFLQTK

-681 IAQLCEK
+681 IGQLCEK
-688 AGLYIRALQHYS
+688 AGLYIRALQ
-700 ELPDIKRVIVNTHA
+700 
-714 IEPQALVEFFG
+714 
-725 TLSREWALECMK
+725 
-737 DLLMINI
+737 
-744 KGNLQIIVQVAK
+744 
-756 EYCEQLGIDA
+756 
-766 CIKLF
+766 
-771 EQFKSYDGLYFFLGS
+771 
-786 YLSSSE
+786 
-792 DPDIHFKY
+792 Y
-800 IEAAAR
+800 IEAAAK

-821 FYDPEKTKNFLMDA
+821 FYDPEKTKNFLMEA

-859 LYTNNMLRYIEGYVQ
+859 LYSSNMLRYIEGYVQ

-904 VRSLLPVEPLVAEC
+904 VRSLLPVEPLVEEC

-944 HNALG
+944 HNAL
-949 KIIIES
+949 
-955 NNNPEHFLTTNPYY
+955 
-969 DSRVVGK
+969 
-976 YCEKRDPTL
+976 
-985 AVVAYRRG
+985 
-993 QCDDELIN
+993 
-1001 VTNKNSLFKLQA
+1001 
-1013 RYVVER
+1013 
-1019 MDGDLWDKVLNP
+1019 
-1031 DNEFRRQLIDQVVST
+1031 
-1046 ALPES
+1046 
-1051 KSPEQVSAAVKAF
+1051 AF

-1157 IRDIN
+1157 IRDVN

-1202 ATQFLDVIHAA
+1202 ATQFLEVIRAA
-1213 EDADV
+1213 EDANV
-1218 YHDLVKYLLMVRQK
+1218 YHDLVRYLLMVRQK
-1232 TKEPKVDS
+1232 AKEPKVDS

-1273 LYDAALYEAAKII
+1273 LYDEELYEAAKII

-1294 KLASTLIKLNQ
+1294 KLAVTLVKLKQ

-1314 KANSAKTWKEVC
+1314 KANSSKTWKEVC

-1350 DLEEVSEFYQNRGC
+1350 DLEEVSEYYQNRGC

-1449 HSPDAW
+1449 HSPEAW

-1461 DIVVKVANVELYYK
+1461 DIIVKVANVELYYK

-1488 NDLLNVLALRVDHTR
+1488 NDVLNVLALRVDHTR

-1518 PYMIAV
+1518 PYMVAV

-1535 LNEIYV
+1535 LNEMYI

-1572 LLEMRRVAAS
+1572 LLEMRRVAS
-1582 IYKKA
+1582 YIYKKA

-1601 LYKDAMETA
+1601 LYRDAMETA

-1621 LLVYFIEQGKK
+1621 LLVFFIEQGKK

-1647 PDVALELAWMNNMI
+1647 ADVALELAWMNNMV

-1670 FIREYTGKVD
+1670 FVREYTGKVD

-1685 KIEAQKEAM
+1685 KIEALNEVK
-1694 AKENEEKDVMKQQ
+1694 AKENEEKDVIKQQ

-1719 APPMPGMGGPG
+1719 APPMPGMGGWWDG
-1730 MGGGF
+1730 RRF
-1735 TPPPPPMGGMGMPP
+1735 CCTNATP
-1749 MPPFVFVVS
+1749 
-1758 VSAGDGIEFF
+1758 
-1768 VYDLDCNVK
+1768 
-1777 FESWLTKLRR
+1777 T
-1787 INIACV
+1787 
-1793 QETKWVGFKARD
+1793 
-1805 VDGYKLW
+1805 
-1812 YSGSERRRNGVG
+1812 NGWNASNATV
-1824 ILVDEELRG
+1824 
-1833 LDGEEKMRFWEALD
+1833 WHAT
-1847 EVVRGVPSSEKIVV
+1847 
-1861 AGDFN
+1861 N
-1866 GHIGAL
+1866 G
-1872 PGSFS
+1872 
-1877 DVHGGFGFRKRNEE
+1877 
-1891 GATLLEFAR
+1891 TLLMC
-1900 SFGLVVVKWSFPKK
+1900 G
-1914 DDHLITF
+1914 
-1921 RSAIAKTQIDF
+1921 
-1932 LLLRKGDKVL
+1932 
-1942 CKDCKVIPSENL
+1942 
-1954 STQHTLLVMNLG
+1954 
-1966 IKKDRKR
+1966 
-1973 RGEECRLGIKWG
+1973 
-1985 GLTPVNAWE
+1985 
-1994 IGKKLAGMGVW
+1994 
-2005 QCRGDVDSKWDRVA
+2005 
-2019 RCIRENASEVSGV
+2019 
-2032 SRGRAGHHRGNW
+2032 
-2044 RWNEEVK
+2044 
-2051 KKVRPRKG
+2051 
-2059 RERREKK
+2059 
-2066 LFRLAKARERKGRDL
+2066 
-2081 DQVKCIKGEDGTV
+2081 
-2094 LVEDD
+2094 
-2099 HIKNRWQ
+2099 
-2106 SYFYRLLN
+2106 
-2114 DEGDR
+2114 
-2119 AIGLGELE
+2119 
-2127 HSEEC
+2127 
-2132 LDFSYC
+2132 
-2138 RRFKVEEV
+2138 
-2146 REAVRR
+2146 
-2152 MRRSRATGPD
+2152 
-2162 EIPVDFWKFSGET
+2162 
-2175 GLRWLTGLF
+2175 
-2184 NGIFKTTKMSEAW
+2184 
-2197 RWSTMIPLYKNK
+2197 
-2209 GDIQSSNNYRGIKLL
+2209 
-2224 SHSMKI
+2224 

>member
-1 MAAASAP
+1 MCCVPPGPLLRSDLSISPRVEAPRVTASVAMAAANAP
-8 ITMKEALTRFIQLI
+8 IAMREALTLT
-22 ESYREF
+22 S
-28 RLAVEIALICYT
+28 LGIA
-40 LLGDSHEKMLLQ
+40 
-52 SIGVNPQFITFTN
+52 PQFVTFTH
-65 VTMESDKYICVRET
+65 VTMESEKYICVRET
-79 APQNSVVIIDMNMP
+79 SPQNSVVIIDMAMP

-109 PNTRILALKAQVPGT
+109 PNARILALKAQIPGT

-135 AKQKIKSHQMPEQVV
+135 AKTKIKSHQMPEQVV

-155 TPKMLGLVTQTSV
+155 TPKLLGLVTQTSV
-168 YHWPIEGD
+168 YHWSIEGD
-176 SEPVKMF
+176 SEPTKMF

-200 PSEKWLVL
+200 PAEKWLVL

-213 GSPER
+213 GAPER

-246 ASIRVPGNDR
+246 ATFKVVGNENP
-256 DSILISFASKTSNAG
+256 STLICFASKTTNAG
-271 QVTSKLH
+271 QITSKLH

-286 GKPSFSKKQA
+286 GKPGFSKKQA

-304 ADDFPVAMQIS
+304 QDDFPVAMQVS

-335 ETATAVYRNRISPDP
+335 ETAAAVYRNRISPDP
-350 IFLTSEASSIG
+350 IFLTAESSSTG
-361 GFYAVNRR
+361 GFYAINRR
-369 GQVLLATVNE
+369 GQVLHATVND
-379 ATIIPFV
+379 ATVVPFV

-396 VNLAKRGN
+396 VNLAKRAN

-431 AAESPQGILR
+431 AAESPQGLLR
-441 TPDTVAKFQSVP
+441 TPETVAKFQSVP

-463 QYFGTLLTK
+463 QYFGTLLTR

-544 EFDKILIYSKQVG
+544 D
-557 YTPDYLFLLQTILRS
+557 
-572 DPQEALEDLQKSGG
+572 
-586 APSSTKLGC
+586 
-595 SYEHVPRFMEL
+595 
-606 PCSPIEQAALAFSL
+606 
-620 WSFHRNMIREATA
+620 
-633 FLLDVL
+633 
-639 KPNLPEHGYLQTK
+639 
-652 VLEINLVTFPN
+652 
-663 VADAILANGM
+663 
-673 FSHYDRPR
+673 
-681 IAQLCEK
+681 
-688 AGLYIRALQHYS
+688 
-700 ELPDIKRVIVNTHA
+700 
-714 IEPQALVEFFG
+714 
-725 TLSREWALECMK
+725 
-737 DLLMINI
+737 
-744 KGNLQIIVQVAK
+744 
-756 EYCEQLGIDA
+756 
-766 CIKLF
+766 
-771 EQFKSYDGLYFFLGS
+771 
-786 YLSSSE
+786 E

-821 FYDPEKTKNFLMDA
+821 FYDAEKTKNFLMEA

-904 VRSLLPVEPLVAEC
+904 VRSLLPVEPLVDEC

-949 KIIIES
+949 KIIIDS
-955 NNNPEHFLTTNPYY
+955 NNNPEHFLTTNPFY

-1019 MDGDLWDKVLNP
+1019 MDGDLWDKVLQP
-1031 DNEFRRQLIDQVVST
+1031 ENEYRRQLIDQVVST

-1111 YINRLDNF
+1111 YVNRLDNF

-1143 FNLNVQAVNVLLDN
+1143 FNLNVQAVDVLLDN
-1157 IRDIN
+1157 IRSIE
-1162 RAVEFAFRVEEDA
+1162 RAEEFAFRVEEDA

-1186 EGLVSD
+1186 EGLVSE

-1202 ATQFLDVIHAA
+1202 AAHFLDVIRAA
-1213 EDADV
+1213 EEANV
-1218 YHDLVKYLLMVRQK
+1218 YNDLVKYLLMVRQK
-1232 TKEPKVDS
+1232 AREPKVDG
-1240 ELIYAYA
+1240 ELIFAYA
-1247 KIDRLGD
+1247 KIDRLSD

-1266 LPNVGDR
+1266 LQNVGDR
-1273 LYDAALYEAAKII
+1273 LFEEELYEAAKII
-1286 FAFISNWA
+1286 YAFISNWA
-1294 KLASTLIKLNQ
+1294 KLAVTLVKLKQ

-1350 DLEEVSEFYQNRGC
+1350 DLEEVSEYYQNRGC
-1364 FNELISLMESGLGLE
+1364 FSELIALMESGLGLE

-1397 HEKLMEHIKLFST
+1397 SEKLMEHIKLFST

-1437 DEFDNAATTVMN
+1437 DEFDNAATTIMN

-1461 DIVVKVANVELYYK
+1461 DVCVKVANVELYYK

-1488 NDLLNVLALRVDHTR
+1488 NDMLNVLALRLDHTR

-1508 RKAGH
+1508 RKAGQLH
-1513 LRLVK
+1513 LVK
-1518 PYMIAV
+1518 PYMVAV

-1535 LNEIYV
+1535 LNELYV
-1541 EEEDYDRL
+1541 EEEDYERL
-1549 RESIELHDNFD
+1549 RESVDMHDNFD

-1567 IEKHE
+1567 LEKHE
-1572 LLEMRRVAAS
+1572 LLEMRRIAAY

-1601 LYKDAMETA
+1601 MYKDCMETC

-1615 RELAEE
+1615 RELSED

-1640 VCYDLIR
+1640 ICYDLIR
-1647 PDVALELAWMNNMI
+1647 PDVALELAWMNNMM

-1670 FIREYTGKVD
+1670 FIREYTSKVD
-1680 ELIKD
+1680 DLVKD
-1685 KIEAQKEAM
+1685 KIESQKEER
-1694 AKENEEKDVMKQQ
+1694 AKEKEEKDLVAQQ

-1719 APPMPGMGGPG
+1719 APPMPGMGGP
-1730 MGGGF
+1730 
-1735 TPPPPPMGGMGMPP
+1735 PPPMGGMGMPP
-1749 MPPFVFVVS
+1749 MGMPPMPAF
-1758 VSAGDGIEFF
+1758 GMPPM
-1768 VYDLDCNVK
+1768 
-1777 FESWLTKLRR
+1777 
-1787 INIACV
+1787 
-1793 QETKWVGFKARD
+1793 
-1805 VDGYKLW
+1805 
-1812 YSGSERRRNGVG
+1812 GS
-1824 ILVDEELRG
+1824 
-1833 LDGEEKMRFWEALD
+1833 
-1847 EVVRGVPSSEKIVV
+1847 
-1861 AGDFN
+1861 
-1866 GHIGAL
+1866 
-1872 PGSFS
+1872 
-1877 DVHGGFGFRKRNEE
+1877 
-1891 GATLLEFAR
+1891 
-1900 SFGLVVVKWSFPKK
+1900 
-1914 DDHLITF
+1914 
-1921 RSAIAKTQIDF
+1921 
-1932 LLLRKGDKVL
+1932 
-1942 CKDCKVIPSENL
+1942 
-1954 STQHTLLVMNLG
+1954 
-1966 IKKDRKR
+1966 
-1973 RGEECRLGIKWG
+1973 
-1985 GLTPVNAWE
+1985 
-1994 IGKKLAGMGVW
+1994 
-2005 QCRGDVDSKWDRVA
+2005 
-2019 RCIRENASEVSGV
+2019 
-2032 SRGRAGHHRGNW
+2032 
-2044 RWNEEVK
+2044 
-2051 KKVRPRKG
+2051 
-2059 RERREKK
+2059 
-2066 LFRLAKARERKGRDL
+2066 
-2081 DQVKCIKGEDGTV
+2081 
-2094 LVEDD
+2094 
-2099 HIKNRWQ
+2099 
-2106 SYFYRLLN
+2106 Y
-2114 DEGDR
+2114 
-2119 AIGLGELE
+2119 
-2127 HSEEC
+2127 
-2132 LDFSYC
+2132 
-2138 RRFKVEEV
+2138 
-2146 REAVRR
+2146 
-2152 MRRSRATGPD
+2152 
-2162 EIPVDFWKFSGET
+2162 
-2175 GLRWLTGLF
+2175 
-2184 NGIFKTTKMSEAW
+2184 
-2197 RWSTMIPLYKNK
+2197 
-2209 GDIQSSNNYRGIKLL
+2209 
-2224 SHSMKI
+2224 

>member
-1 MAAASAP
+1 MNLCSFFFLQ
-8 ITMKEALTRFIQLI
+8 LT
-22 ESYREF
+22 S
-28 RLAVEIALICYT
+28 
-40 LLGDSHEKMLLQ
+40 LGINQ
-52 SIGVNPQFITFTN
+52 QFITFTH

-79 APQNSVVIIDMNMP
+79 SPQNSVVIIDMSMP
-93 MQPLRRPI
+93 NQPLRRPI

-109 PNTRILALKAQVPGT
+109 PNTRILALKAQIPGS

-135 AKQKIKSHQMPEQVV
+135 AKTKIKSHQMPEQVV

-155 TPKMLGLVTQTSV
+155 TPKMVGLVTQTSV
-168 YHWPIEGD
+168 YHWSIEGT

-213 GSPER
+213 GAAEK

-230 VDQQRS
+230 VEQQRS

-246 ASIRVPGNDR
+246 ASFKVPGNENP
-256 DSILISFASKTSNAG
+256 STLICFASKTFNAG
-271 QVTSKLH
+271 QVTSKMH

-286 GKPSFSKKQA
+286 GKPGFSKKQA

-315 QKYGLIYVI
+315 QKYGLIYVV

-350 IFLTSEASSIG
+350 IFLTAEASNIG

-512 DLVKTVDNDLALK
+512 DLTVDNDMALK

-557 YTPDYLFLLQTILRS
+557 YTPDYLFLLQTILRA
-572 DPQEALEDLQKSGG
+572 DPQGAVNFALMMSQMEGGCPVDYNTITDLFLQ
-586 APSSTKLGC
+586 
-595 SYEHVPRFMEL
+595 
-606 PCSPIEQAALAFSL
+606 
-620 WSFHRNMIREATA
+620 RNMIREATA

-639 KPNLPEHGYLQTK
+639 KPNLPEHAFLQTK
-652 VLEINLVTFPN
+652 VLEINLVTYPN

-688 AGLYIRALQHYS
+688 GGLFLRALQHYS

-725 TLSREWALECMK
+725 TLSKEWALECMK
-737 DLLMINI
+737 DLLLVNPR
-744 KGNLQIIVQVAK
+744 GNLQIVVQTAK
-756 EYCEQLGIDA
+756 EYAEQLGVDS
-766 CIKLF
+766 CVKLF
-771 EQFKSYDGLYFFLGS
+771 EQFKTYEGLYFFLGS

-792 DPDIHFKY
+792 DPEIHFKY
-800 IEAAAR
+800 IEAAAK

-821 FYDPEKTKNFLMDA
+821 FYDPEKTKNFLMEA

-874 KVNPGN
+874 KVNPAN
-880 APLVVGQL
+880 TPMVVGQL

-904 VRSLLPVEPLVAEC
+904 VRSLLPVEPLVEEC

-985 AVVAYRRG
+985 AVIAYRRG

-1019 MDGDLWDKVLNP
+1019 MDSDLWDKVLQP
-1031 DNEFRRQLIDQVVST
+1031 ENEYRRQLIDQVVST

-1157 IRDIN
+1157 IRSIE
-1162 RAVEFAFRVEEDA
+1162 RAVEFAFRVEEEA

-1202 ATQFLDVIHAA
+1202 ATEFLAVIKAA
-1213 EDADV
+1213 EDTDV

-1247 KIDRLGD
+1247 KIDRLGE

-1266 LPNVGDR
+1266 LQMVGDR
-1273 LYDAALYEAAKII
+1273 LFDDELYEAAKII
-1286 FAFISNWA
+1286 FQFISNWA
-1294 KLASTLIKLNQ
+1294 KLAVTLVRLKQ

-1336 LAQICGLNI
+1336 LAQICGLNVI
-1345 IVQVD
+1345 IQVD
-1350 DLEEVSEFYQNRGC
+1350 DLEEVSTYYQNRGC

-1390 VLYARYR
+1390 VLYAKYR
-1397 HEKLMEHIKLFST
+1397 PEKLMEHVKLFAT
-1410 RLNIPKLIRACDEQ
+1410 RLNIPKLIRVCNEQ

-1437 DEFDNAATTVMN
+1437 DEFDNAASTIMN

-1461 DIVVKVANVELYYK
+1461 DVAVKVANVELYYK

-1488 NDLLNVLALRVDHTR
+1488 NDMLNVLALRLDHTR
-1503 VVDIM
+1503 VVDIV
-1508 RKAGH
+1508 RKAGYLH
-1513 LRLVK
+1513 LIK
-1518 PYMIAV
+1518 PYMVAV

-1549 RESIELHDNFD
+1549 RESVDMHDNFD

-1567 IEKHE
+1567 LEKHE
-1572 LLEMRRVAAS
+1572 LLEMRRIAAY

-1601 LYKDAMETA
+1601 MYKDCMETC
-1610 SQSGD
+1610 SQSGERD
-1615 RELAEE
+1615 LCED

-1640 VCYDLIR
+1640 ICYDLIR
-1647 PDVALELAWMNNMI
+1647 PDVALELAWFNGMI

-1680 ELIKD
+1680 DLIKD
-1685 KIEAQKEAM
+1685 KIEAQNEVK
-1694 AKENEEKDVMKQQ
+1694 AKEQEEKEMVAQQ

-1719 APPMPGMGGPG
+1719 APPGMGAPPPMAG
-1730 MGGGF
+1730 MGMPPMPPMGGMGM
-1735 TPPPPPMGGMGMPP
+1735 PPMGGMGMPP
-1749 MPPFVFVVS
+1749 MPPFGMPPMS
-1758 VSAGDGIEFF
+1758 LLWRISAF
-1768 VYDLDCNVK
+1768 
-1777 FESWLTKLRR
+1777 
-1787 INIACV
+1787 
-1793 QETKWVGFKARD
+1793 
-1805 VDGYKLW
+1805 
-1812 YSGSERRRNGVG
+1812 
-1824 ILVDEELRG
+1824 
-1833 LDGEEKMRFWEALD
+1833 
-1847 EVVRGVPSSEKIVV
+1847 
-1861 AGDFN
+1861 
-1866 GHIGAL
+1866 
-1872 PGSFS
+1872 
-1877 DVHGGFGFRKRNEE
+1877 
-1891 GATLLEFAR
+1891 
-1900 SFGLVVVKWSFPKK
+1900 
-1914 DDHLITF
+1914 
-1921 RSAIAKTQIDF
+1921 
-1932 LLLRKGDKVL
+1932 
-1942 CKDCKVIPSENL
+1942 
-1954 STQHTLLVMNLG
+1954 
-1966 IKKDRKR
+1966 
-1973 RGEECRLGIKWG
+1973 
-1985 GLTPVNAWE
+1985 
-1994 IGKKLAGMGVW
+1994 
-2005 QCRGDVDSKWDRVA
+2005 
-2019 RCIRENASEVSGV
+2019 
-2032 SRGRAGHHRGNW
+2032 
-2044 RWNEEVK
+2044 
-2051 KKVRPRKG
+2051 
-2059 RERREKK
+2059 
-2066 LFRLAKARERKGRDL
+2066 
-2081 DQVKCIKGEDGTV
+2081 
-2094 LVEDD
+2094 
-2099 HIKNRWQ
+2099 
-2106 SYFYRLLN
+2106 
-2114 DEGDR
+2114 
-2119 AIGLGELE
+2119 
-2127 HSEEC
+2127 
-2132 LDFSYC
+2132 
-2138 RRFKVEEV
+2138 
-2146 REAVRR
+2146 
-2152 MRRSRATGPD
+2152 
-2162 EIPVDFWKFSGET
+2162 
-2175 GLRWLTGLF
+2175 
-2184 NGIFKTTKMSEAW
+2184 
-2197 RWSTMIPLYKNK
+2197 
-2209 GDIQSSNNYRGIKLL
+2209 
-2224 SHSMKI
+2224 

>member
-1 MAAASAP
+1 MAAANAP
-8 ITMKEALTRFIQLI
+8 ITMKEVLTLP
-22 ESYREF
+22 
-28 RLAVEIALICYT
+28 A
-40 LLGDSHEKMLLQ
+40 
-52 SIGVNPQFITFTN
+52 IGIGPQFITFTN

-109 PNTRILALKAQVPGT
+109 PNSRILALKGHSFEAQLPGT

-135 AKQKIKSHQMPEQVV
+135 MKAKMKSYQMPEQIV

-155 TPKMLGLVTQTSV
+155 TPKMLGMVTQTSV
-168 YHWPIEGD
+168 YHWSIEGD
-176 SEPVKMF
+176 SEPMKMF
-183 DRTANLANN
+183 ERTANLQSN
-192 QIINYRCD
+192 QIINYKCD

-218 PQLVKGNMQLFS
+218 QQLVKGNMQLFS

-246 ASIRVPGNDR
+246 AQFKAWVPGNENP
-256 DSILISFASKTSNAG
+256 STLISFATKSFNAG
-271 QVTSKLH
+271 QITSKLH

-286 GKPSFSKKQA
+286 GKPSFTKKQA

-315 QKYGLIYVI
+315 HKYSLIYAI
-324 TKLGLL
+324 TK
-330 FVYDL
+330 
-335 ETATAVYRNRISPDP
+335 AWAAI
-350 IFLTSEASSIG
+350 SEASTVG
-361 GFYAVNRR
+361 GFYAINRR

-379 ATIIPFV
+379 AMIVPFV

-453 VQAGQTPPLL
+453 VQPGQTPPLL
-463 QYFGTLLTK
+463 QYFGTLLTR

-505 ECSEELG
+505 ECTEELG

-557 YTPDYLFLLQTILRS
+557 YAPDYLFLLQTILRT
-572 DPQEALEDLQKSGG
+572 DPQGAVNFALMMSQMEGGCPVDYNTITDLFLQ
-586 APSSTKLGC
+586 
-595 SYEHVPRFMEL
+595 
-606 PCSPIEQAALAFSL
+606 
-620 WSFHRNMIREATA
+620 RNLIREATA

-639 KPNLPEHGYLQTK
+639 KPNLAEHGYLQTK

-673 FSHYDRPR
+673 FGHYDRPR
-681 IAQLCEK
+681 IGQLCEK
-688 AGLYIRALQHYS
+688 AGLYIRALQHYTD
-700 ELPDIKRVIVNTHA
+700 LPDIKRVIVNTHA

-737 DLLMINI
+737 DLLLVNLR
-744 KGNLQIIVQVAK
+744 GNLQIIVQTAK
-756 EYCEQLGIDA
+756 EYCEQLGVDA
-766 CIKLF
+766 CVKLF
-771 EQFKSYDGLYFFLGS
+771 EQFKSYEGLYFFLGS

-821 FYDPEKTKNFLMDA
+821 FYDPEKTKNFLMEA

-844 NVCDRFGFVPDLTHY
+844 NVCDRFGFVVDLTRY
-859 LYTNNMLRYIEGYVQ
+859 LYSNNMLRYIEGYVQ

-904 VRSLLPVEPLVAEC
+904 VRSLLPVEPLVEEC

-929 FLEHLVSEGSQDVHV
+929 FLEHLVSEGKPRCTCSQC
-944 HNALG
+944 
-949 KIIIES
+949 S
-955 NNNPEHFLTTNPYY
+955 W
-969 DSRVVGK
+969 
-976 YCEKRDPTL
+976 
-985 AVVAYRRG
+985 RG

-1019 MDGDLWDKVLNP
+1019 MDGDLWEKVLNP
-1031 DNEFRRQLIDQVVST
+1031 ENDYRRQLIDQVVST

-1119 DGPAVGEVAVEAQL
+1119 DGPAVGEVAIEAQL

-1143 FNLNVQAVNVLLDN
+1143 FNLNVQAVNVLLDS
-1157 IRDIN
+1157 IQSID
-1162 RAVEFAFRVEEDA
+1162 RAVEFAFRVEEDT

-1186 EGLVSD
+1186 EGLVSE

-1202 ATQFLDVIHAA
+1202 ATQFLEVIRAA
-1213 EDADV
+1213 EDANA
-1218 YHDLVKYLLMVRQK
+1218 YHDLLKYLLMVRQK

-1240 ELIYAYA
+1240 ELIFAYA
-1247 KIDRLGD
+1247 KIDRLND

-1266 LPNVGDR
+1266 LQNVGDR
-1273 LYDAALYEAAKII
+1273 LYDEALYEAARII
-1286 FAFISNWA
+1286 FQFIANWA
-1294 KLASTLIKLNQ
+1294 KLASTLVKLKQ
-1305 FQGAVDAAR
+1305 FQSAVDAAR

-1345 IVQVD
+1345 IIQVD
-1350 DLEEVSEFYQNRGC
+1350 DLEEVSEYYQNRGY

-1397 HEKLMEHIKLFST
+1397 PEKLMEHIKLFST

-1437 DEFDNAATTVMN
+1437 DEFDNAATTIMN
-1449 HSPDAW
+1449 HSPEAW

-1461 DIVVKVANVELYYK
+1461 DVAVKVANVELYYK

-1513 LRLVK
+1513 LLLVK

-1535 LNEIYV
+1535 LNQIYV
-1541 EEEDYDRL
+1541 EEEDYERL
-1549 RESIELHDNFD
+1549 RESIDLHDNFD

-1572 LLEMRRVAAS
+1572 LLEMRRVAAY

-1615 RELAEE
+1615 REIAEE
-1621 LLVYFIEQGKK
+1621 LLIYFIEQGKK

-1640 VCYDLIR
+1640 VSYDLIR
-1647 PDVALELAWMNNMI
+1647 PDVALELAWMNNMV

-1680 ELIKD
+1680 ELVKD
-1685 KIEAQKEAM
+1685 KIEAQKEIK
-1694 AKENEEKDVMKQQ
+1694 AKEQEEKDVISQQ

-1719 APPMPGMGGPG
+1719 APHH
-1730 MGGGF
+1730 
-1735 TPPPPPMGGMGMPP
+1735 
-1749 MPPFVFVVS
+1749 
-1758 VSAGDGIEFF
+1758 A
-1768 VYDLDCNVK
+1768 
-1777 FESWLTKLRR
+1777 
-1787 INIACV
+1787 
-1793 QETKWVGFKARD
+1793 
-1805 VDGYKLW
+1805 W
-1812 YSGSERRRNGVG
+1812 YGWTNNG
-1824 ILVDEELRG
+1824 
-1833 LDGEEKMRFWEALD
+1833 
-1847 EVVRGVPSSEKIVV
+1847 
-1861 AGDFN
+1861 
-1866 GHIGAL
+1866 
-1872 PGSFS
+1872 
-1877 DVHGGFGFRKRNEE
+1877 
-1891 GATLLEFAR
+1891 
-1900 SFGLVVVKWSFPKK
+1900 
-1914 DDHLITF
+1914 
-1921 RSAIAKTQIDF
+1921 
-1932 LLLRKGDKVL
+1932 
-1942 CKDCKVIPSENL
+1942 
-1954 STQHTLLVMNLG
+1954 
-1966 IKKDRKR
+1966 
-1973 RGEECRLGIKWG
+1973 
-1985 GLTPVNAWE
+1985 
-1994 IGKKLAGMGVW
+1994 
-2005 QCRGDVDSKWDRVA
+2005 
-2019 RCIRENASEVSGV
+2019 
-2032 SRGRAGHHRGNW
+2032 
-2044 RWNEEVK
+2044 
-2051 KKVRPRKG
+2051 
-2059 RERREKK
+2059 
-2066 LFRLAKARERKGRDL
+2066 
-2081 DQVKCIKGEDGTV
+2081 
-2094 LVEDD
+2094 
-2099 HIKNRWQ
+2099 
-2106 SYFYRLLN
+2106 
-2114 DEGDR
+2114 
-2119 AIGLGELE
+2119 
-2127 HSEEC
+2127 
-2132 LDFSYC
+2132 
-2138 RRFKVEEV
+2138 RRFCSTTIPWVEWGCLQWHLLACH
-2146 REAVRR
+2146 RWA
-2152 MRRSRATGPD
+2152 ATD
-2162 EIPVDFWKFSGET
+2162 MQT
-2175 GLRWLTGLF
+2175 TTLF
-2184 NGIFKTTKMSEAW
+2184 
-2197 RWSTMIPLYKNK
+2197 L
-2209 GDIQSSNNYRGIKLL
+2209 
-2224 SHSMKI
+2224 

>member
-1 MAAASAP
+1 MAAANAP
-8 ITMKEALTRFIQLI
+8 ITMKEALTLT
-22 ESYREF
+22 S
-28 RLAVEIALICYT
+28 
-40 LLGDSHEKMLLQ
+40 LGINQ
-52 SIGVNPQFITFTN
+52 NFITFTH

-79 APQNSVVIIDMNMP
+79 SPQNSVVIIDIAMP
-93 MQPLRRPI
+93 LQPLRRPI

-109 PNTRILALKAQVPGT
+109 PNSKVLALKAQSPGT

-135 AKQKIKSHQMPEQVV
+135 LKAKIKSYQMPEQVV

-155 TPKMLGLVTQTSV
+155 TPKLLGLVTQTAV
-168 YHWPIEGD
+168 FHWSIEGET
-176 SEPVKMF
+176 EPVKMF
-183 DRTANLANN
+183 ERTANLSSN

-213 GSPER
+213 GAPER

-246 ASIRVPGNDR
+246 ATFKVSGNDTP
-256 DSILISFASKTSNAG
+256 SILISFATKTVING
-271 QVTSKLH
+271 QLTSKLH
-278 VIELGAQP
+278 VIELGPQP
-286 GKPSFSKKQA
+286 GKVAFTKKQA

-350 IFLTSEASSIG
+350 IFLTADAPSVG

-379 ATIIPFV
+379 ATIVPFV
-386 SGQLNNLELA
+386 SVQLNNLELA

-410 LVVQRFQELFA
+410 LVVQRFQELFS
-421 QTKYKEAAEL
+421 QMKYKEAAEL

-453 VQAGQTPPLL
+453 IQPGQTSPLL

-512 DLVKTVDNDLALK
+512 DLVKTVDSDMALK

-539 FAERR
+539 FAERK

-557 YTPDYLFLLQTILRS
+557 YNPDYLFLLQTILRT
-572 DPQEALEDLQKSGG
+572 DPAAAVNFALMMSQMEGGSPVDYNVITDLFLQ
-586 APSSTKLGC
+586 
-595 SYEHVPRFMEL
+595 
-606 PCSPIEQAALAFSL
+606 
-620 WSFHRNMIREATA
+620 RNMIREATS

-639 KPNLPEHGYLQTK
+639 KPNLPEHGMLQTK

-681 IAQLCEK
+681 VAQLCEK
-688 AGLYIRALQHYS
+688 AGLYMRALQHYS
-700 ELPDIKRVIVNTHA
+700 DLTDIKRVVINTHA

-725 TLSREWALECMK
+725 TLSRDWALDCMK
-737 DLLMINI
+737 ELLLVNMR
-744 KGNLQIIVQVAK
+744 GNLQIIVQVAK
-756 EYCEQLGIDA
+756 EYSEQLGVDS
-766 CIKLF
+766 CVKLF
-771 EQFKSYDGLYFFLGS
+771 EQFKSYEGLYFFLGS
-786 YLSSSE
+786 SLSLSE
-792 DPDIHFKY
+792 DPEIHFKY
-800 IEAAAR
+800 IEAAAK

-821 FYDPEKTKNFLMDA
+821 FYDPERTKNFLMEA

-859 LYTNNMLRYIEGYVQ
+859 LYSNNMLRYIEGYVQ
-874 KVNPGN
+874 KVNPSN

-888 LDDECPED
+888 LDDDCPED

-918 EKRNRLRLLTQ
+918 EKRNRLKLLTQ

-949 KIIIES
+949 KIIIDT
-955 NNNPEHFLTTNPYY
+955 NHNPEHFLTTNPYY

-993 QCDDELIN
+993 QCDEELVN

-1019 MDGDLWDKVLNP
+1019 MEPDLWGKVLDPENP
-1031 DNEFRRQLIDQVVST
+1031 FRRQLIDQVVST

-1051 KSPEQVSAAVKAF
+1051 KNPEQVSATVKAF

-1084 SAFSGNF
+1084 SAFSGNP

-1097 ILTAIKADPSRVMD
+1097 ILTAIKADKSRVMD

-1119 DGPAVGEVAVEAQL
+1119 DGPAVGEIAVGAEL
-1133 YEEAFAIFKK
+1133 YEEAFVIFKK

-1157 IRDIN
+1157 IRNID
-1162 RAVEFAFRVEEDA
+1162 RAVEFANRVEEDE
-1175 VWSQVAKAQLR
+1175 VWSQVGKAQLR

-1192 AIESFIRADD
+1192 AIESFIRAND
-1202 ATQFLDVIHAA
+1202 ATQFNDVIRAA
-1213 EDADV
+1213 SQVNAYE
-1218 YHDLVKYLLMVRQK
+1218 DLVKYLLMVRK
-1232 TKEPKVDS
+1232 KVKEPKVDS

-1247 KIDRLGD
+1247 KIDKLGE
-1254 IEEFILMPNVAN
+1254 IEEFIVQPNVAN
-1266 LPNVGDR
+1266 MQTAGDR
-1273 LYDAALYEAAKII
+1273 LFDEALYEAAKII
-1286 FAFISNWA
+1286 FTHISNWA
-1294 KLASTLIKLNQ
+1294 RLASTLVKLQQ

-1314 KANSAKTWKEVC
+1314 KANSSRTWKEVC

-1350 DLEEVSEFYQNRGC
+1350 DLEEVSDYYQNRGC
-1364 FNELISLMESGLGLE
+1364 FDELISLMETGLGLE

-1397 HEKLMEHIKLFST
+1397 SEKLMEHIKLFCT
-1410 RLNIPKLIRACDEQ
+1410 RINIPKLIRVCDEQ

-1437 DEFDNAATTVMN
+1437 DEFDNAAATIMN
-1449 HSPDAW
+1449 HSPEAW

-1461 DIVVKVANVELYYK
+1461 DVSVKVANVELYYK

-1488 NDLLNVLALRVDHTR
+1488 NDLLNVLAPRVDHTR

-1513 LRLVK
+1513 LPLVK
-1518 PYMIAV
+1518 PYMVGV

-1535 LNEIYV
+1535 LNELYV

-1549 RESIELHDNFD
+1549 RDSIDMYDNFD
-1560 QIGLAQK
+1560 QIGLAQRV
-1567 IEKHE
+1567 EKHE
-1572 LLEMRRVAAS
+1572 LLEMRRIAAY

-1592 SIALSKKDN
+1592 SVALSKKDN
-1601 LYKDAMETA
+1601 LYKDAMETT

-1615 RELAEE
+1615 RDLAEE
-1621 LLVYFIEQGKK
+1621 LLTFFVDQGKK
-1632 ECFASCLF
+1632 ECFASCLYT
-1640 VCYDLIR
+1640 CYDLIR
-1647 PDVALELAWMNNMI
+1647 PDVALELAWMNNII
-1661 DFAFPYLLQ
+1661 DFAFPYILMFL
-1670 FIREYTGKVD
+1670 REYTSKVD
-1680 ELIKD
+1680 DLIKD
-1685 KIEAQKEAM
+1685 KETAQLEVKSKE
-1694 AKENEEKDVMKQQ
+1694 KEEKDVIQQ
-1707 NMYAQLL
+1707 SNMYAQLL

-1719 APPMPGMGGPG
+1719 APPMPGMGGGYDPG
-1730 MGGGF
+1730 MAGGY
-1735 TPPPPPMGGMGMPP
+1735 GGMPQMPAYGMPP
-1749 MPPFVFVVS
+1749 MP
-1758 VSAGDGIEFF
+1758 
-1768 VYDLDCNVK
+1768 
-1777 FESWLTKLRR
+1777 
-1787 INIACV
+1787 
-1793 QETKWVGFKARD
+1793 
-1805 VDGYKLW
+1805 
-1812 YSGSERRRNGVG
+1812 
-1824 ILVDEELRG
+1824 
-1833 LDGEEKMRFWEALD
+1833 
-1847 EVVRGVPSSEKIVV
+1847 
-1861 AGDFN
+1861 
-1866 GHIGAL
+1866 
-1872 PGSFS
+1872 
-1877 DVHGGFGFRKRNEE
+1877 
-1891 GATLLEFAR
+1891 
-1900 SFGLVVVKWSFPKK
+1900 
-1914 DDHLITF
+1914 
-1921 RSAIAKTQIDF
+1921 
-1932 LLLRKGDKVL
+1932 
-1942 CKDCKVIPSENL
+1942 
-1954 STQHTLLVMNLG
+1954 
-1966 IKKDRKR
+1966 
-1973 RGEECRLGIKWG
+1973 
-1985 GLTPVNAWE
+1985 
-1994 IGKKLAGMGVW
+1994 GMG
-2005 QCRGDVDSKWDRVA
+2005 
-2019 RCIRENASEVSGV
+2019 
-2032 SRGRAGHHRGNW
+2032 
-2044 RWNEEVK
+2044 
-2051 KKVRPRKG
+2051 
-2059 RERREKK
+2059 
-2066 LFRLAKARERKGRDL
+2066 
-2081 DQVKCIKGEDGTV
+2081 
-2094 LVEDD
+2094 
-2099 HIKNRWQ
+2099 
-2106 SYFYRLLN
+2106 Y
-2114 DEGDR
+2114 
-2119 AIGLGELE
+2119 
-2127 HSEEC
+2127 
-2132 LDFSYC
+2132 
-2138 RRFKVEEV
+2138 
-2146 REAVRR
+2146 
-2152 MRRSRATGPD
+2152 
-2162 EIPVDFWKFSGET
+2162 
-2175 GLRWLTGLF
+2175 
-2184 NGIFKTTKMSEAW
+2184 
-2197 RWSTMIPLYKNK
+2197 
-2209 GDIQSSNNYRGIKLL
+2209 
-2224 SHSMKI
+2224 

>member
-1 MAAASAP
+1 MAAANAP
-8 ITMKEALTRFIQLI
+8 IAMREALTLT
-22 ESYREF
+22 S
-28 RLAVEIALICYT
+28 LGIA
-40 LLGDSHEKMLLQ
+40 
-52 SIGVNPQFITFTN
+52 PQFVTFTH
-65 VTMESDKYICVRET
+65 VTMESEKYICVRET
-79 APQNSVVIIDMNMP
+79 SPQNSVVIIDMAMP

-109 PNTRILALKAQVPGT
+109 PNTRILALKAQIPGT

-135 AKQKIKSHQMPEQVV
+135 AKTKIKSHQMPEQVV

-155 TPKMLGLVTQTSV
+155 TPKLLGLVTQTSV
-168 YHWPIEGD
+168 YHWSIEGD
-176 SEPVKMF
+176 SEPTKMF

-200 PSEKWLVL
+200 PAEKWLVL

-213 GSPER
+213 GAPER

-246 ASIRVPGNDR
+246 ATFKVVGNENP
-256 DSILISFASKTSNAG
+256 STLICFASKTTNAG
-271 QVTSKLH
+271 QITSKLH

-286 GKPSFSKKQA
+286 GKPGFSKKQA

-304 ADDFPVAMQIS
+304 QDDFPVAMQVS

-335 ETATAVYRNRISPDP
+335 ETAAAVYRNRISPDP
-350 IFLTSEASSIG
+350 IFLTAESSSTG
-361 GFYAVNRR
+361 GFYAINRR
-369 GQVLLATVNE
+369 GQVLHATVND
-379 ATIIPFV
+379 ATVVPFV

-396 VNLAKRGN
+396 VNLAKRAN

-410 LVVQRFQELFA
+410 LVCSITKMPYVDSVTLVVVQRFQELFA

-431 AAESPQGILR
+431 AAESPQGLLR
-441 TPDTVAKFQSVP
+441 TPETVAKFQSVP

-463 QYFGTLLTK
+463 QYFGTLLTR

-512 DLVKTVDNDLALK
+512 DLVKVRW
-525 IYIKARATPKVVAA
+525 I
-539 FAERR
+539 
-544 EFDKILIYSKQVG
+544 
-557 YTPDYLFLLQTILRS
+557 
-572 DPQEALEDLQKSGG
+572 
-586 APSSTKLGC
+586 
-595 SYEHVPRFMEL
+595 
-606 PCSPIEQAALAFSL
+606 
-620 WSFHRNMIREATA
+620 
-633 FLLDVL
+633 
-639 KPNLPEHGYLQTK
+639 
-652 VLEINLVTFPN
+652 
-663 VADAILANGM
+663 
-673 FSHYDRPR
+673 
-681 IAQLCEK
+681 
-688 AGLYIRALQHYS
+688 
-700 ELPDIKRVIVNTHA
+700 
-714 IEPQALVEFFG
+714 
-725 TLSREWALECMK
+725 
-737 DLLMINI
+737 
-744 KGNLQIIVQVAK
+744 
-756 EYCEQLGIDA
+756 
-766 CIKLF
+766 
-771 EQFKSYDGLYFFLGS
+771 
-786 YLSSSE
+786 E
-792 DPDIHFKY
+792 DPEIHFKY

-821 FYDPEKTKNFLMDA
+821 FYDAEKTKNFLMEA

-904 VRSLLPVEPLVAEC
+904 VRSLLPVEPLVDEC

-949 KIIIES
+949 KIIIDS
-955 NNNPEHFLTTNPYY
+955 NNNPEHFLTTNPFY

-993 QCDDELIN
+993 QCDDELII

-1019 MDGDLWDKVLNP
+1019 MDGDLWDKVLQP
-1031 DNEFRRQLIDQVVST
+1031 ENEYRRQLIDQVVST

-1111 YINRLDNF
+1111 YVNRLDNF

-1143 FNLNVQAVNVLLDN
+1143 FNLNVQAVDVLLDN
-1157 IRDIN
+1157 IRSIE
-1162 RAVEFAFRVEEDA
+1162 RAEEFAFRVEEDA

-1186 EGLVSD
+1186 EGLVSE

-1202 ATQFLDVIHAA
+1202 AAHFLDVIRAA
-1213 EDADV
+1213 EEANV
-1218 YHDLVKYLLMVRQK
+1218 YNDLVKYLLMVRQK
-1232 TKEPKVDS
+1232 AREPKVDG
-1240 ELIYAYA
+1240 ELIFAYA
-1247 KIDRLGD
+1247 KIDRLSD

-1266 LPNVGDR
+1266 LQNVGDR
-1273 LYDAALYEAAKII
+1273 LYDEELYEAAKII
-1286 FAFISNWA
+1286 YAFISNWA
-1294 KLASTLIKLNQ
+1294 KLAVTLVKLKQ

-1345 IVQVD
+1345 IIQVD
-1350 DLEEVSEFYQNRGC
+1350 DLEEVSEYYQNRGC
-1364 FNELISLMESGLGLE
+1364 FSELIALMESGLGLE

-1397 HEKLMEHIKLFST
+1397 SEKLMEHIKLFST

-1437 DEFDNAATTVMN
+1437 DEFDNAVTTIMN

-1461 DIVVKVANVELYYK
+1461 DVCVKVANVELYYK

-1488 NDLLNVLALRVDHTR
+1488 NDMLNVLALRLDHTR

-1508 RKAGH
+1508 RKAGQLH
-1513 LRLVK
+1513 LVK
-1518 PYMIAV
+1518 PYMVAV

-1535 LNEIYV
+1535 LNELYV
-1541 EEEDYDRL
+1541 EEEDYERL
-1549 RESIELHDNFD
+1549 RESVDMHDNFD

-1567 IEKHE
+1567 LEKHE
-1572 LLEMRRVAAS
+1572 LLEMRRIAAY

-1601 LYKDAMETA
+1601 MYKDCMETC

-1615 RELAEE
+1615 RELSED

-1640 VCYDLIR
+1640 ICYDLIR
-1647 PDVALELAWMNNMI
+1647 PDVALELAWMNNML

-1670 FIREYTGKVD
+1670 FIREYTSKVD
-1680 ELIKD
+1680 DLVKD
-1685 KIEAQKEAM
+1685 RIESQNEERVKE
-1694 AKENEEKDVMKQQ
+1694 KEEKDLVAQQ

-1719 APPMPGMGGPG
+1719 APPMPGMGGP
-1730 MGGGF
+1730 
-1735 TPPPPPMGGMGMPP
+1735 PPPMGGMGMPP
-1749 MPPFVFVVS
+1749 M
-1758 VSAGDGIEFF
+1758 G
-1768 VYDLDCNVK
+1768 
-1777 FESWLTKLRR
+1777 
-1787 INIACV
+1787 
-1793 QETKWVGFKARD
+1793 
-1805 VDGYKLW
+1805 
-1812 YSGSERRRNGVG
+1812 
-1824 ILVDEELRG
+1824 
-1833 LDGEEKMRFWEALD
+1833 
-1847 EVVRGVPSSEKIVV
+1847 
-1861 AGDFN
+1861 
-1866 GHIGAL
+1866 
-1872 PGSFS
+1872 
-1877 DVHGGFGFRKRNEE
+1877 
-1891 GATLLEFAR
+1891 
-1900 SFGLVVVKWSFPKK
+1900 
-1914 DDHLITF
+1914 
-1921 RSAIAKTQIDF
+1921 
-1932 LLLRKGDKVL
+1932 
-1942 CKDCKVIPSENL
+1942 
-1954 STQHTLLVMNLG
+1954 
-1966 IKKDRKR
+1966 
-1973 RGEECRLGIKWG
+1973 
-1985 GLTPVNAWE
+1985 
-1994 IGKKLAGMGVW
+1994 GMGMPPM
-2005 QCRGDVDSKWDRVA
+2005 GPGPMPA
-2019 RCIRENASEVSGV
+2019 FGMPAMG
-2032 SRGRAGHHRGNW
+2032 
-2044 RWNEEVK
+2044 
-2051 KKVRPRKG
+2051 
-2059 RERREKK
+2059 
-2066 LFRLAKARERKGRDL
+2066 
-2081 DQVKCIKGEDGTV
+2081 
-2094 LVEDD
+2094 
-2099 HIKNRWQ
+2099 
-2106 SYFYRLLN
+2106 SY
-2114 DEGDR
+2114 
-2119 AIGLGELE
+2119 
-2127 HSEEC
+2127 
-2132 LDFSYC
+2132 
-2138 RRFKVEEV
+2138 
-2146 REAVRR
+2146 
-2152 MRRSRATGPD
+2152 
-2162 EIPVDFWKFSGET
+2162 
-2175 GLRWLTGLF
+2175 
-2184 NGIFKTTKMSEAW
+2184 
-2197 RWSTMIPLYKNK
+2197 
-2209 GDIQSSNNYRGIKLL
+2209 
-2224 SHSMKI
+2224 

>member
-1 MAAASAP
+1 MAAAIAP
-8 ITMKEALTRFIQLI
+8 IAMKEVLTLP
-22 ESYREF
+22 
-28 RLAVEIALICYT
+28 
-40 LLGDSHEKMLLQ
+40 
-52 SIGVNPQFITFTN
+52 SIGISPQFITFTN

-79 APQNSVVIIDMNMP
+79 APQNSVVIVDMNMP

-109 PNTRILALKAQVPGT
+109 PNSRILALKAQLPGT

-135 AKQKIKSHQMPEQVV
+135 LKTKMKSYQMPEQIV

-155 TPKMLGLVTQTSV
+155 TLKMLGLVTQSSV
-168 YHWPIEGD
+168 YHWSIEGD

-183 DRTANLANN
+183 ERTANLVNN

-218 PQLVKGNMQLFS
+218 QQLVKGNMQLFS
-230 VDQQRS
+230 VEQQRS

-246 ASIRVPGNDR
+246 AQLKVPGNENP
-256 DSILISFASKTSNAG
+256 STLISFATKTFNAG

-286 GKPSFSKKQA
+286 GKPSFTKKQA

-315 QKYGLIYVI
+315 HKYNLIFVI

-335 ETATAVYRNRISPDP
+335 ETAAAVYRNRISPDP
-350 IFLTSEASSIG
+350 IFLTSEASSVG
-361 GFYAVNRR
+361 GFYAINRR
-369 GQVLLATVNE
+369 GQVLLATINE
-379 ATIIPFV
+379 ATIVSFV
-386 SGQLNNLELA
+386 SEQLNNLELA

-463 QYFGTLLTK
+463 QYFGTLLTR

-512 DLVKTVDNDLALK
+512 DLVK
-525 IYIKARATPKVVAA
+525 
-539 FAERR
+539 
-544 EFDKILIYSKQVG
+544 VG
-557 YTPDYLFLLQTILRS
+557 YTPDYLFLLQTILRT
-572 DPQEALEDLQKSGG
+572 DPQGAVNFALMMSQMEGGCPVDYNTITDLFLQ
-586 APSSTKLGC
+586 
-595 SYEHVPRFMEL
+595 
-606 PCSPIEQAALAFSL
+606 
-620 WSFHRNMIREATA
+620 RNLIREATA

-639 KPNLPEHGYLQTK
+639 KPNLPEHAFLQTK

-688 AGLYIRALQHYS
+688 AGLYIRALQHYA
-700 ELPDIKRVIVNTHA
+700 ELPDIKRVIVNTHV
-714 IEPQALVEFFG
+714 IEPQ
-725 TLSREWALECMK
+725 
-737 DLLMINI
+737 
-744 KGNLQIIVQVAK
+744 VQ
-756 EYCEQLGIDA
+756 
-766 CIKLF
+766 LF
-771 EQFKSYDGLYFFLGS
+771 RGFFLS
-786 YLSSSE
+786 TSSE
-792 DPDIHFKY
+792 DPEIHFKY
-800 IEAAAR
+800 IEAAAK

-821 FYDPEKTKNFLMDA
+821 FYDAEKTKNFLMEV

-844 NVCDRFGFVPDLTHY
+844 NVCDRFGFVGDLTHY

-880 APLVVGQL
+880 APMVVGQL

-904 VRSLLPVEPLVAEC
+904 VRSLLPVEPLVDEC

-944 HNALG
+944 HNAL
-949 KIIIES
+949 
-955 NNNPEHFLTTNPYY
+955 
-969 DSRVVGK
+969 
-976 YCEKRDPTL
+976 
-985 AVVAYRRG
+985 
-993 QCDDELIN
+993 
-1001 VTNKNSLFKLQA
+1001 
-1013 RYVVER
+1013 
-1019 MDGDLWDKVLNP
+1019 
-1031 DNEFRRQLIDQVVST
+1031 
-1046 ALPES
+1046 
-1051 KSPEQVSAAVKAF
+1051 
-1064 MTADLPHELIE
+1064 
-1075 LLEKIVLQN
+1075 
-1084 SAFSGNF
+1084 
-1091 NLQNLL
+1091 
-1097 ILTAIKADPSRVMD
+1097 AIKADPSRVMD

-1157 IRDIN
+1157 IRSID

-1202 ATQFLDVIHAA
+1202 ATQFHEVIRAA
-1213 EDADV
+1213 EEADV

-1240 ELIYAYA
+1240 ELIFAYA
-1247 KIDRLGD
+1247 KIDRLGE

-1266 LPNVGDR
+1266 LQLVGDR
-1273 LYDAALYEAAKII
+1273 LFDDALYEAAKII
-1286 FAFISNWA
+1286 FAFISNWS
-1294 KLASTLIKLNQ
+1294 KLAVTLVRLKQ

-1336 LAQICGLNI
+1336 LAQMCGLNI

-1350 DLEEVSEFYQNRGC
+1350 DLEEVSEYYQNRGY

-1397 HEKLMEHIKLFST
+1397 YEKLMEHIKLFST

-1449 HSPDAW
+1449 HSPEAW

-1488 NDLLNVLALRVDHTR
+1488 NDVLNVLALRVDHTR

-1513 LRLVK
+1513 LLLVK
-1518 PYMIAV
+1518 PYMVAV
-1524 QSNNVSAVNEA
+1524 QSNNVAAVNEA
-1535 LNEIYV
+1535 LNQIYV

-1549 RESIELHDNFD
+1549 RESIDLHDNFD

-1572 LLEMRRVAAS
+1572 LLEMRRVAAY

-1601 LYKDAMETA
+1601 LFKDAMETA

-1621 LLVYFIEQGKK
+1621 LLVYFIEKVKATGSGKK

-1647 PDVALELAWMNNMI
+1647 PDIALELAWMNNMI

-1680 ELIKD
+1680 ELVKE
-1685 KIEAQKEAM
+1685 KLEAQKEVK
-1694 AKENEEKDVMKQQ
+1694 AKEKEEKDVIAQQ

-1719 APPMPGMGGPG
+1719 APPMPGMGGGGGPPG
-1730 MGGGF
+1730 MGGGYV
-1735 TPPPPPMGGMGMPP
+1735 PQMGGMGMPP
-1749 MPPFVFVVS
+1749 MPQFGMPPM
-1758 VSAGDGIEFF
+1758 G
-1768 VYDLDCNVK
+1768 
-1777 FESWLTKLRR
+1777 
-1787 INIACV
+1787 
-1793 QETKWVGFKARD
+1793 
-1805 VDGYKLW
+1805 
-1812 YSGSERRRNGVG
+1812 GS
-1824 ILVDEELRG
+1824 
-1833 LDGEEKMRFWEALD
+1833 
-1847 EVVRGVPSSEKIVV
+1847 
-1861 AGDFN
+1861 
-1866 GHIGAL
+1866 
-1872 PGSFS
+1872 
-1877 DVHGGFGFRKRNEE
+1877 
-1891 GATLLEFAR
+1891 
-1900 SFGLVVVKWSFPKK
+1900 
-1914 DDHLITF
+1914 
-1921 RSAIAKTQIDF
+1921 
-1932 LLLRKGDKVL
+1932 
-1942 CKDCKVIPSENL
+1942 
-1954 STQHTLLVMNLG
+1954 
-1966 IKKDRKR
+1966 
-1973 RGEECRLGIKWG
+1973 
-1985 GLTPVNAWE
+1985 
-1994 IGKKLAGMGVW
+1994 
-2005 QCRGDVDSKWDRVA
+2005 
-2019 RCIRENASEVSGV
+2019 
-2032 SRGRAGHHRGNW
+2032 
-2044 RWNEEVK
+2044 
-2051 KKVRPRKG
+2051 
-2059 RERREKK
+2059 
-2066 LFRLAKARERKGRDL
+2066 
-2081 DQVKCIKGEDGTV
+2081 
-2094 LVEDD
+2094 
-2099 HIKNRWQ
+2099 
-2106 SYFYRLLN
+2106 Y
-2114 DEGDR
+2114 
-2119 AIGLGELE
+2119 
-2127 HSEEC
+2127 
-2132 LDFSYC
+2132 
-2138 RRFKVEEV
+2138 
-2146 REAVRR
+2146 
-2152 MRRSRATGPD
+2152 
-2162 EIPVDFWKFSGET
+2162 
-2175 GLRWLTGLF
+2175 
-2184 NGIFKTTKMSEAW
+2184 
-2197 RWSTMIPLYKNK
+2197 
-2209 GDIQSSNNYRGIKLL
+2209 
-2224 SHSMKI
+2224 